1 MAEAPGGCGR
11 GRGRPRRNVA
21 EEEEQPQYQ
30 YSDPD
35 ANMWA
40 HMIHQQQQFQAQQAQ
55 RHEEMMMMFQQQMG
69 NAYTQN
75 TGSAAFREFCRM
87 NPPEFVGEFLRGAA
101 CNWWEGVRAYIT
113 ASQMEMT
120 WANFRRLFIDHYI
133 PESYRMS
140 MERELIELKQRGKS
154 VAEYTTKFNEL
165 VRYVADSDDAPTEA
179 WKKKYRFGLRA
190 DIAHDVSLQQVASL
204 GELIQKSYHAESGLE
219 AMRKERFE
227 VNQKRRDSGKY
238 KEQLKPR
245 GSPSKGKQN
254 FSQRSQQLHGS
265 GGSSGTTRSKGR
277 VYSLDGEQ
285 ARATN
290 SFISVEYVMRLGLP
304 STSLIPPMTVAV
316 ATGGKVV
323 SKRVCQNCPVSV
335 AGKIYHV
342 DLICLPLKDMDI
354 VLGMDWLSANT
365 VYIGCAEK
373 NLYVPIDL
381 NAESRALTALLQN
394 THQLIQYLGAE
405 NKGFSIMFTISS
417 ESSLSPSDIPIVR
430 EYLDV
435 FPEEINS
442 LPPEREI
449 EFSIDLVP
457 GSQPIFV
464 APYRMSP
471 LELRELKSQ
480 LEELLQKHFIRPS
493 VSPWGAPVLLVKKK
507 DGTMRLC
514 IDYRQLNKVTIKNKY
529 QLPRIDDLLD
539 QLRGATI
546 FSKIDLRSGYHQI
559 RIRTSDVSK
568 TAFRTRYG
576 HYEFLVMPFGLTN
589 APAVFMDYMNRI
601 FQPYLDKFVV
611 IFIDDILIHSKD
623 PQEHAEHLRIVLNI
637 LREKQLYAEFSKC
650 EFWLSEVKFLGHV
663 ISQGGVSVDPSKVEV
678 VLNWERPRSVSEVRS
693 FLGLAGYYRRFI
705 LGFSGIALPLTRLT
719 RKGAAFVWDE
729 LCENSFNLLKQKLTS
744 ALVLVIPD
752 PDKKYVVY
760 CDASNKGLGCVLMQD
775 GAVVAYASRQLKPHE
790 ENYPT
795 HDLELTAIIFA
806 LKIWRHHLY
815 GVQFA
820 LYSDHKSLRYLFDQK
835 ELNMR
840 QRRWMEYLKDFDFEL
855 NYHPG
860 KANVVVDALSR
871 KALYASEILMHQCGL
886 CEKFRDMNLSVTYRM
901 GGVKLNRIE
910 LTCDLRSTIG
920 NAQEKDMDL
929 QRRIGKPE
937 FTVADDGVI
946 QFGSRIC
953 VPNNA
958 ELKRLILD
966 EAHKSG
972 FSIHPGS
979 TKMYHDLKKNYW
991 WPNMKTEIAEF
1002 VSRCIVCQQVKIE
1015 HQKPAGPLQPLEIT
1029 EWKWE
1034 HITMDFVSG
1043 LPRNQKG
1050 EDSIWVIVDRLTKSA
1065 HFIAVKST
1073 YKASR
1078 YAEFF
1083 LEEIVKLHGVPLSIV
1098 SDRDPTFT
1106 SHFWRAFQKAMGT
1119 RLRMS
1124 TSNHPQTDGQTER
1137 TIQTL
1142 EDMLRACVLEDGD
1155 VTCGLGDEQGSKNQ
1169 TTTQLVN
1176 SAAKPSLGT
1185 VGFGGNQ
1192 KGKIKGT
1199 DQEVKCLLTLSE
1211 EKWVWHK
1218 RLGYANW
1225 RLISKLSKLD
1235 LVRGLPKLH
1244 YHSDALCGS
1253 CQIGK
1258 SVKTFFKPKHVVS
1271 TSNPL
1276 ELLHIDLF
1284 GPPDQVSELVENFAD
1299 IQLSDDEDSEP
1310 EETSGPTQQT
1320 SEETNSA
1327 PETLDSEDHPAS
1339 ELIRSSPSR
1348 IEQPKQSFKY
1358 KSSHPKELILGNK
1371 DSPRKTRSSFRN
1383 EDSLIGLI
1391 SLVEPSS
1398 TDEALADDAWIVAMQ
1413 EELNQF
1419 ERNEVWSLVPK
1430 PSKKNIIGTKWVYR
1444 NKLNEQGEV
1453 VRNKARLVAQGYN
1466 QQEGIDYTETFA
1478 HVARLEAIRLLLSYA
1493 TYHNIILYQMD
1504 VKIKEISLWSETST
1518 QSLEKFEM
1526 SMMGELKF
1534 FLGIQINQDKDGT
1547 YIHQTKYT
1555 KELLKKFNMDDCK
1568 PMTTPMHPTSSLNK
1582 EDS

>member
-1 MAEAPGGCGR
+1 
-11 GRGRPRRNVA
+11 
-21 EEEEQPQYQ
+21 
-30 YSDPD
+30 
-35 ANMWA
+35 MWA
-40 HMIHQQQQFQAQQAQ
+40 HMMHQQQQFQAQQAQ
-55 RHEEMMMMFQQQMG
+55 RYEEMMMMFQQKMN
-69 NAYTQN
+69 NAPTQN

-87 NPPEFVGEFLRGAA
+87 NPPEFVGEYVPSVAREWIQRMSGILDSMGCTELEKVTFATRFLRGAA
-101 CNWWEGVRAYIT
+101 CNWWEGVRAYMT

-120 WANFRRLFIDHYI
+120 WANFIRLFIDHYI

-140 MERELIELKQRGKS
+140 MERELIELKQGSKF
-154 VAEYTTKFNEL
+154 VAEYTSKFNEL

-179 WKKKYRFGLRA
+179 WKIKKYRFGLRA
-190 DIAHDVSLQQVASL
+190 DIAHDVSMQQVASL

-245 GSPSKGKQN
+245 
-254 FSQRSQQLHGS
+254 
-265 GGSSGTTRSKGR
+265 
-277 VYSLDGEQ
+277 
-285 ARATN
+285 
-290 SFISVEYVMRLGLP
+290 
-304 STSLIPPMTVAV
+304 
-316 ATGGKVV
+316 VV

-335 AGKIYHV
+335 VGKIYHV

-405 NKGFSIMFTISS
+405 NKCFSIMFTISS

-457 GSQPIFV
+457 GSQLISI

-529 QLPRIDDLLD
+529 LLPRIDDL
-539 QLRGATI
+539 
-546 FSKIDLRSGYHQI
+546 
-559 RIRTSDVSK
+559 
-568 TAFRTRYG
+568 TRYG

-589 APAVFMDYMNRI
+589 APAIFMDCMNRI

-611 IFIDDILIHSKD
+611 IFIDDILIYYKD

-637 LREKQLYAEFSKC
+637 LREKQLYAKFSKC

-663 ISQGGVSVDPSKVEV
+663 ISQE
-678 VLNWERPRSVSEVRS
+678 
-693 FLGLAGYYRRFI
+693 
-705 LGFSGIALPLTRLT
+705 
-719 RKGAAFVWDE
+719 
-729 LCENSFNLLKQKLTS
+729 
-744 ALVLVIPD
+744 
-752 PDKKYVVY
+752 
-760 CDASNKGLGCVLMQD
+760 

-795 HDLELTAIIFA
+795 HDLELAAIIFA

-835 ELNMR
+835 DLNMR

-860 KANVVVDALSR
+860 KANVVADALSR

-886 CEKFRDMNLSVTYRM
+886 YEKFRDMNLSVTYRK

-920 NAQEKDMDL
+920 SAQEKDLDL

-946 QFGSRIC
+946 QFGNRIC
-953 VPNNA
+953 VPNDA
-958 ELKRLILD
+958 DLKRLILE

-1015 HQKPAGPLQPLEIT
+1015 HQKPAGPLQPLEIP

-1034 HITMDFVSG
+1034 HITMDFVTG
-1043 LPRNQKG
+1043 LPHNQKG

-1073 YKASR
+1073 YKVSR
-1078 YAEFF
+1078 YAEIF

-1119 RLRMS
+1119 RLRIS
-1124 TSNHPQTDGQTER
+1124 TSNHPQTDGQSER

-1142 EDMLRACVLEDGD
+1142 EDMLRACVLEDGGNWSKHLHLIEFAYNNSYHASIGDHVFLRVTPKLGLRGVFKTKKLAPRYIGPYQILKRVGPVACQLALPPSMSRMHD
-1155 VTCGLGDEQGSKNQ
+1155 VFHVSQLRKFIPDPFVPVELENIELQPDLTYQPDPIRIVDRDVKVLRNKKIPMVKVEWSQSPDGEFTWELESEMMKNYPYLFSGKETQ
-1169 TTTQLVN
+1169 ATTQEGS
-1176 SAAKPSLGT
+1176 SAANLKQSRNFVLLAKRAAGKGAT
-1185 VGFGGNQ
+1185 GLAGFGRWRSLAGLN
-1192 KGKIKGT
+1192 
-1199 DQEVKCLLTLSE
+1199 LLTWFSSSRQQSLSDHDRNFGF
-1211 EKWVWHK
+1211 V
-1218 RLGYANW
+1218 L
-1225 RLISKLSKLD
+1225 
-1235 LVRGLPKLH
+1235 
-1244 YHSDALCGS
+1244 
-1253 CQIGK
+1253 
-1258 SVKTFFKPKHVVS
+1258 FFK
-1271 TSNPL
+1271 
-1276 ELLHIDLF
+1276 
-1284 GPPDQVSELVENFAD
+1284 A
-1299 IQLSDDEDSEP
+1299 
-1310 EETSGPTQQT
+1310 
-1320 SEETNSA
+1320 
-1327 PETLDSEDHPAS
+1327 
-1339 ELIRSSPSR
+1339 
-1348 IEQPKQSFKY
+1348 
-1358 KSSHPKELILGNK
+1358 
-1371 DSPRKTRSSFRN
+1371 
-1383 EDSLIGLI
+1383 
-1391 SLVEPSS
+1391 
-1398 TDEALADDAWIVAMQ
+1398 
-1413 EELNQF
+1413 
-1419 ERNEVWSLVPK
+1419 
-1430 PSKKNIIGTKWVYR
+1430 
-1444 NKLNEQGEV
+1444 
-1453 VRNKARLVAQGYN
+1453 
-1466 QQEGIDYTETFA
+1466 
-1478 HVARLEAIRLLLSYA
+1478 
-1493 TYHNIILYQMD
+1493 
-1504 VKIKEISLWSETST
+1504 
-1518 QSLEKFEM
+1518 
-1526 SMMGELKF
+1526 
-1534 FLGIQINQDKDGT
+1534 
-1547 YIHQTKYT
+1547 
-1555 KELLKKFNMDDCK
+1555 
-1568 PMTTPMHPTSSLNK
+1568 
-1582 EDS
+1582 

>member
-1 MAEAPGGCGR
+1 MAEAPGGRGR
-11 GRGRPRRNVA
+11 ARGRPRRNVA

-40 HMIHQQQQFQAQQAQ
+40 HMMHQLQQFQAQQAQ
-55 RHEEMMMMFQQQMG
+55 CYEEMMMMFQQQMN
-69 NAYTQN
+69 NAPAQN

-87 NPPEFVGEFLRGAA
+87 NPPEFAGEYVPSVAREWIQRMSGILDSMGCTELEKVTFATRFLRGAA
-101 CNWWEGVRAYIT
+101 CNWWEGVRAYMT

-140 MERELIELKQRGKS
+140 MERELIELKQGSKS
-154 VAEYTTKFNEL
+154 VADYTSKFNEL
-165 VRYVADSDDAPTEA
+165 VRYVADGDDAPTEA
-179 WKKKYRFGLRA
+179 WKIKKYRFGLRA
-190 DIAHDVSLQQVASL
+190 DIAHNVSMQQMASL
-204 GELIQKSYHAESGLE
+204 GELIHKSYHAESSLE
-219 AMRKERFE
+219 VVRKERFE

-245 GSPSKGKQN
+245 GSPGKGKQN
-254 FSQRSQQLHGS
+254 FSQRPQQACSECGSVHNGECMKGKGVCFHCKQPGHYKNECPKLHGFR
-265 GGSSGTTRSKGR
+265 GSSGTTRSKGR
-277 VYSLDGEQ
+277 VYYLD
-285 ARATN
+285 ATN
-290 SFISVEYVMRLGLP
+290 SFIYVECVMRLDLS
-304 STSLIPPMTVAV
+304 STSLRPPMTVAV

-373 NLYVPIDL
+373 NLYVPIDP

-394 THQLIQYLGAE
+394 THQLIQYLGLE
-405 NKGFSIMFTISS
+405 NKCFSILFTMSS

-457 GSQPIFV
+457 GSQPISV

-529 QLPRIDDLLD
+529 PLPRIDDLLD

-611 IFIDDILIHSKD
+611 IFIDDILIYSKD

-637 LREKQLYAEFSKC
+637 LREKQLYAKFSKC

-663 ISQGGVSVDPSKVEV
+663 ISQGGVSVDPSKVEA
-678 VLNWERPRSVSEVRS
+678 VLNWERPRTVSEVRS

-705 LGFSGIALPLTRLT
+705 LGFSEIALPLTR
-719 RKGAAFVWDE
+719 AP
-729 LCENSFNLLKQKLTS
+729 
-744 ALVLVIPD
+744 VLVIPD

-760 CDASNKGLGCVLMQD
+760 CDASTKGLGCVLMQD
-775 GAVVAYASRQLKPHE
+775 DAVVAYASRQLKPHE

-795 HDLELTAIIFA
+795 HDLELAAIIFA

-860 KANVVVDALSR
+860 KANVVAAALSR
-871 KALYASEILMHQCGL
+871 KA
-886 CEKFRDMNLSVTYRM
+886 F
-901 GGVKLNRIE
+901 
-910 LTCDLRSTIG
+910 
-920 NAQEKDMDL
+920 AQEKDMDL

-953 VPNNA
+953 VPNDA
-958 ELKRLILD
+958 DLKRSILE

-979 TKMYHDLKKNYW
+979 TKMYHDLKNNYW

-1015 HQKPAGPLQPLEIT
+1015 HQKPAGPLQPLEIP

-1034 HITMDFVSG
+1034 HITMDFVTG

-1078 YAEFF
+1078 YAEIF

-1106 SHFWRAFQKAMGT
+1106 SHFWRAFQKTMGT

-1124 TSNHPQTDGQTER
+1124 TSNHPQTDGQSER

-1142 EDMLRACVLEDGD
+1142 EDMLRACILEDGGNWSKHLHLIEFAYNNSYHASIGMAPYEALYGRKCRTPLCWTEVGDKGVLGPDIIQETTLKIKSVKEHMRVAQSRQKSYVDHRRRPIEFDEGDHVFLRVTPKLGLRGVFKTKKLAPRYIGPYQILKRVGPVAYQLALPPSMSRMHD
-1155 VTCGLGDEQGSKNQ
+1155 VFHVSQLRKFIPDPFVPVELESIELQPDMTYQPDPIRIVDRDVKVLRNKKIPTVKVEWSQSPDDEFTWELESEMMQNYPYLFSVEVGTLAQGGIKASHSSYNQVISKEIKLQIKNRAGISYCSLSEQ
-1169 TTTQLVN
+1169 LAKEQLV
-1176 SAAKPSLGT
+1176 SRFWLLALASWPEPS
-1185 VGFGGNQ
+1185 
-1192 KGKIKGT
+1192 
-1199 DQEVKCLLTLSE
+1199 
-1211 EKWVWHK
+1211 
-1218 RLGYANW
+1218 
-1225 RLISKLSKLD
+1225 D
-1235 LVRGLPKLH
+1235 LVR
-1244 YHSDALCGS
+1244 
-1253 CQIGK
+1253 
-1258 SVKTFFKPKHVVS
+1258 
-1271 TSNPL
+1271 
-1276 ELLHIDLF
+1276 
-1284 GPPDQVSELVENFAD
+1284 
-1299 IQLSDDEDSEP
+1299 
-1310 EETSGPTQQT
+1310 
-1320 SEETNSA
+1320 
-1327 PETLDSEDHPAS
+1327 
-1339 ELIRSSPSR
+1339 
-1348 IEQPKQSFKY
+1348 
-1358 KSSHPKELILGNK
+1358 
-1371 DSPRKTRSSFRN
+1371 
-1383 EDSLIGLI
+1383 
-1391 SLVEPSS
+1391 
-1398 TDEALADDAWIVAMQ
+1398 
-1413 EELNQF
+1413 
-1419 ERNEVWSLVPK
+1419 
-1430 PSKKNIIGTKWVYR
+1430 
-1444 NKLNEQGEV
+1444 
-1453 VRNKARLVAQGYN
+1453 
-1466 QQEGIDYTETFA
+1466 
-1478 HVARLEAIRLLLSYA
+1478 
-1493 TYHNIILYQMD
+1493 
-1504 VKIKEISLWSETST
+1504 
-1518 QSLEKFEM
+1518 
-1526 SMMGELKF
+1526 
-1534 FLGIQINQDKDGT
+1534 
-1547 YIHQTKYT
+1547 
-1555 KELLKKFNMDDCK
+1555 
-1568 PMTTPMHPTSSLNK
+1568 
-1582 EDS
+1582 

>member
-1 MAEAPGGCGR
+1 
-11 GRGRPRRNVA
+11 
-21 EEEEQPQYQ
+21 
-30 YSDPD
+30 
-35 ANMWA
+35 
-40 HMIHQQQQFQAQQAQ
+40 
-55 RHEEMMMMFQQQMG
+55 MMMMFQQQMG
-69 NAYTQN
+69 NAHTQN

-87 NPPEFVGEFLRGAA
+87 NPPEFVAGKGYLRGAA
-101 CNWWEGVRAYIT
+101 CNWWEGIRAYMT

-120 WANFRRLFIDHYI
+120 WANFRRLFIDNYI

-140 MERELIELKQRGKS
+140 MERELIELKQGSKS
-154 VAEYTTKFNEL
+154 VAEYTAKFNEL
-165 VRYVADSDDAPTEA
+165 VWYVADSDDALTEA
-179 WKKKYRFGLRA
+179 WNIKKYRFGLRA
-190 DIAHDVSLQQVASL
+190 DIAHDVSMQQVASL
-204 GELIQKSYHAESGLE
+204 GDLIQKSYLAESGLE

-254 FSQRSQQLHGS
+254 FSQRSQQVCSECGSIHNGECMKGKGVCFHCKQPGHFKSECPKLHGS

-285 ARATN
+285 ARGNNALIIDVCQLGQSEVVVLFDCGATN
-290 SFISVEYVMRLGLP
+290 SFISVECVMRLGLS
-304 STSLIPPMTVAV
+304 STSLLPSMTVAV

-405 NKGFSIMFTISS
+405 NKCFSIVFTMSS

-457 GSQPIFV
+457 GSQPISV

-480 LEELLQKHFIRPS
+480 LEKLLQKHFIRPS

-529 QLPRIDDLLD
+529 PLPRIDDLLD

-611 IFIDDILIHSKD
+611 IFIDDILIYSKD

-637 LREKQLYAEFSKC
+637 LREKQLYAKFSKC

-663 ISQGGVSVDPSKVEV
+663 ISQGGVSVDPSKVEA
-678 VLNWERPRSVSEVRS
+678 VLNWERPRTVSEVRS

-705 LGFSGIALPLTRLT
+705 LGFSEIALPLTRLT
-719 RKGAAFVWDE
+719 RKGAAFVWNE

-744 ALVLVIPD
+744 APVLVIPETLIR
-752 PDKKYVVY
+752 
-760 CDASNKGLGCVLMQD
+760 N

-795 HDLELTAIIFA
+795 HDLELPAIIFA

-860 KANVVVDALSR
+860 KANVVADALSR

-886 CEKFRDMNLSVTYRM
+886 YEKFRDMNLNVTYRKD
-901 GGVKLNRIE
+901 GVKLNRIE

-920 NAQEKDMDL
+920 SAQEKDMDL

-953 VPNNA
+953 VPNDA
-958 ELKRLILD
+958 DLKRSILE

-1015 HQKPAGPLQPLEIT
+1015 HQKPAGPLQPLEIP

-1034 HITMDFVSG
+1034 HITMDFVTG

-1050 EDSIWVIVDRLTKSA
+1050 EDSIWVVVDRLIKSA

-1078 YAEFF
+1078 YAEIF
-1083 LEEIVKLHGVPLSIV
+1083 LEEIVKLHGVPVSIV

-1106 SHFWRAFQKAMGT
+1106 SHFWRAFQKTMGT

-1124 TSNHPQTDGQTER
+1124 TSNHPQTDGQSER

-1142 EDMLRACVLEDGD
+1142 EDMLRACILEDGGNWSKHLNLIEFAYNNSYHASIGMAPYEALYGRKCRTPLCWTEVGD
-1155 VTCGLGDEQGSKNQ
+1155 KGVLGPDIIQE
-1169 TTTQLVN
+1169 TTL
-1176 SAAKPSLGT
+1176 
-1185 VGFGGNQ
+1185 
-1192 KGKIKGT
+1192 KI
-1199 DQEVKCLLTLSE
+1199 
-1211 EKWVWHK
+1211 
-1218 RLGYANW
+1218 
-1225 RLISKLSKLD
+1225 
-1235 LVRGLPKLH
+1235 
-1244 YHSDALCGS
+1244 
-1253 CQIGK
+1253 K
-1258 SVKTFFKPKHVVS
+1258 SVKEHMRVTQSRQKSYVDHRRRPIEFDEGDHVFLRVTPKLGLRGVFKRKKLAPRYIGPYQILKRVGPVAYQLALPPSMSRMHDVFHVSQLRKFIPDLFV
-1271 TSNPL
+1271 PVEL
-1276 ELLHIDLF
+1276 ENIDLQ
-1284 GPPDQVSELVENFAD
+1284 PDLTYQPDPIRIVDRDVK
-1299 IQLSDDEDSEP
+1299 
-1310 EETSGPTQQT
+1310 
-1320 SEETNSA
+1320 
-1327 PETLDSEDHPAS
+1327 TL
-1339 ELIRSSPSR
+1339 R
-1348 IEQPKQSFKY
+1348 
-1358 KSSHPKELILGNK
+1358 
-1371 DSPRKTRSSFRN
+1371 
-1383 EDSLIGLI
+1383 
-1391 SLVEPSS
+1391 
-1398 TDEALADDAWIVAMQ
+1398 
-1413 EELNQF
+1413 
-1419 ERNEVWSLVPK
+1419 
-1430 PSKKNIIGTKWVYR
+1430 SKKIPTVKVEWS
-1444 NKLNEQGEV
+1444 QSPDGEFTWELESEMMK
-1453 VRNKARLVAQGYN
+1453 NYPYLFSGAQGDRGK
-1466 QQEGIDYTETFA
+1466 QAAE
-1478 HVARLEAIRLLLSYA
+1478 
-1493 TYHNIILYQMD
+1493 
-1504 VKIKEISLWSETST
+1504 
-1518 QSLEKFEM
+1518 
-1526 SMMGELKF
+1526 
-1534 FLGIQINQDKDGT
+1534 
-1547 YIHQTKYT
+1547 
-1555 KELLKKFNMDDCK
+1555 
-1568 PMTTPMHPTSSLNK
+1568 
-1582 EDS
+1582 

>member
-1 MAEAPGGCGR
+1 MAEAPGGRGR

-35 ANMWA
+35 PNMWA
-40 HMIHQQQQFQAQQAQ
+40 HMMHQQQQFQAQQAQ
-55 RHEEMMMMFQQQMG
+55 RYEEMMMIFQQQMN
-69 NAYTQN
+69 NAPTQN
-75 TGSAAFREFCRM
+75 TRSAAFREFFRM
-87 NPPEFVGEFLRGAA
+87 NPPEFAGEYVPSVAREWIQRMSGILYSMGCTELEKVTFATRFLRAAA
-101 CNWWEGVRAYIT
+101 CNWWEGVRAYMT

-140 MERELIELKQRGKS
+140 MERELIELKQGGKS

-179 WKKKYRFGLRA
+179 WKIKKYRFGLRA
-190 DIAHDVSLQQVASL
+190 AIAHDVSMQQVASL
-204 GELIQKSYHAESGLE
+204 GELMQKSYHAESGLE

-245 GSPSKGKQN
+245 GSPRKQN
-254 FSQRSQQLHGS
+254 FSQRPQQACSECGSVHNGECMKGKGVCFHCKQPGHYKNECPKLHGS

-290 SFISVEYVMRLGLP
+290 SFISVECVMRLGLF
-304 STSLIPPMTVAV
+304 STSLLPPMTVAV

-342 DLICLPLKDMDI
+342 DMICLPLKDMDI

-373 NLYVPIDL
+373 NLYVPIDP
-381 NAESRALTALLQN
+381 NAESRALTALLQNTHQLIQYLESRALTALLQN

-405 NKGFSIMFTISS
+405 NKCFSIMFTMSS

-457 GSQPIFV
+457 GSQPISV

-480 LEELLQKHFIRPS
+480 IEELLQKHFIRPS

-529 QLPRIDDLLD
+529 PLPRIDDLLN

-611 IFIDDILIHSKD
+611 IFIDDILIYSKD

-637 LREKQLYAEFSKC
+637 LREKQLYAKFSKC
-650 EFWLSEVKFLGHV
+650 EFWLSEVPFLGHV
-663 ISQGGVSVDPSKVEV
+663 ISQGGVSVDPSKVEA
-678 VLNWERPRSVSEVRS
+678 VLNWERPRTVSEIRS

-705 LGFSGIALPLTRLT
+705 LGFSEIALPLTRLT
-719 RKGAAFVWDE
+719 RKGVAFVWDE

-744 ALVLVIPD
+744 APVLVIPD

-760 CDASNKGLGCVLMQD
+760 CDASHKGLGCVLMQD
-775 GAVVAYASRQLKPHE
+775 GAV
-790 ENYPT
+790 
-795 HDLELTAIIFA
+795 
-806 LKIWRHHLY
+806 
-815 GVQFA
+815 FA
-820 LYSDHKSLRYLFDQK
+820 LYSDHKSLRYLFDQE

-860 KANVVVDALSR
+860 KANVVADALSR
-871 KALYASEILMHQCGL
+871 KALYASEILMYQCGL
-886 CEKFRDMNLSVTYRM
+886 YEKFRDMNLSVTYRK

-910 LTCDLRSTIG
+910 LTCDLRSTISS
-920 NAQEKDMDL
+920 AQEKDMDL
-929 QRRIGKPE
+929 QRRKGKPE

-946 QFGSRIC
+946 QFGNRVC
-953 VPNNA
+953 VPNDA
-958 ELKRLILD
+958 DLKRLILE

-991 WPNMKTEIAEF
+991 WPNMKVEIAEF

-1015 HQKPAGPLQPLEIT
+1015 HQKPAGPLQPLEIP

-1034 HITMDFVSG
+1034 YITMDFMTG
-1043 LPRNQKG
+1043 LP
-1050 EDSIWVIVDRLTKSA
+1050 L
-1065 HFIAVKST
+1065 KST

-1078 YAEFF
+1078 YAEIF

-1098 SDRDPTFT
+1098 LDRDPTFT

-1124 TSNHPQTDGQTER
+1124 TSNHPQTDGKSEQ

-1142 EDMLRACVLEDGD
+1142 EDMLRACVLEDG
-1155 VTCGLGDEQGSKNQ
+1155 G
-1169 TTTQLVN
+1169 
-1176 SAAKPSLGT
+1176 
-1185 VGFGGNQ
+1185 
-1192 KGKIKGT
+1192 
-1199 DQEVKCLLTLSE
+1199 
-1211 EKWVWHK
+1211 
-1218 RLGYANW
+1218 NW
-1225 RLISKLSKLD
+1225 RKHLH
-1235 LVRGLPKLH
+1235 LVEFAYNNS
-1244 YHSDALCGS
+1244 YHASIGMTPYEALYGRKCRTHLCWTEVGDKGVLGPDII
-1253 CQIGK
+1253 QETTLKIK
-1258 SVKTFFKPKHVVS
+1258 SVKEHMRVAQSRQKSYADHRRRPIEFDEGDHVFLRVTPKLGLRGVFKTKKLAPRYIGPYQILKRVGPVSYQLALPPSMSRMHDVFHVSQLRKFITDPFV
-1271 TSNPL
+1271 PVEL
-1276 ELLHIDLF
+1276 ESIDLQ
-1284 GPPDQVSELVENFAD
+1284 PDLTYQPD
-1299 IQLSDDEDSEP
+1299 P
-1310 EETSGPTQQT
+1310 
-1320 SEETNSA
+1320 
-1327 PETLDSEDHPAS
+1327 
-1339 ELIRSSPSR
+1339 IRIVDR
-1348 IEQPKQSFKY
+1348 DVK
-1358 KSSHPKELILGNK
+1358 
-1371 DSPRKTRSSFRN
+1371 
-1383 EDSLIGLI
+1383 
-1391 SLVEPSS
+1391 
-1398 TDEALADDAWIVAMQ
+1398 AL
-1413 EELNQF
+1413 
-1419 ERNEVWSLVPK
+1419 
-1430 PSKKNIIGTKWVYR
+1430 R
-1444 NKLNEQGEV
+1444 NKKIPTVKVEWSQSPDGEF
-1453 VRNKARLVAQGYN
+1453 
-1466 QQEGIDYTETFA
+1466 T
-1478 HVARLEAIRLLLSYA
+1478 
-1493 TYHNIILYQMD
+1493 
-1504 VKIKEISLWSETST
+1504 
-1518 QSLEKFEM
+1518 
-1526 SMMGELKF
+1526 
-1534 FLGIQINQDKDGT
+1534 
-1547 YIHQTKYT
+1547 
-1555 KELLKKFNMDDCK
+1555 
-1568 PMTTPMHPTSSLNK
+1568 
-1582 EDS
+1582 

>member
-1 MAEAPGGCGR
+1 
-11 GRGRPRRNVA
+11 
-21 EEEEQPQYQ
+21 
-30 YSDPD
+30 
-35 ANMWA
+35 
-40 HMIHQQQQFQAQQAQ
+40 
-55 RHEEMMMMFQQQMG
+55 MFHH
-69 NAYTQN
+69 
-75 TGSAAFREFCRM
+75 
-87 NPPEFVGEFLRGAA
+87 GE
-101 CNWWEGVRAYIT
+101 CV
-113 ASQMEMT
+113 
-120 WANFRRLFIDHYI
+120 
-133 PESYRMS
+133 
-140 MERELIELKQRGKS
+140 
-154 VAEYTTKFNEL
+154 
-165 VRYVADSDDAPTEA
+165 
-179 WKKKYRFGLRA
+179 
-190 DIAHDVSLQQVASL
+190 
-204 GELIQKSYHAESGLE
+204 
-219 AMRKERFE
+219 
-227 VNQKRRDSGKY
+227 
-238 KEQLKPR
+238 
-245 GSPSKGKQN
+245 KGKGVCFHCKQPGHYKN
-254 FSQRSQQLHGS
+254 ECPNLHGS
-265 GGSSGTTRSKGR
+265 GGSSGTIKSKGR

-285 ARATN
+285 ARGNNALIVDICHLGQSEVVVLFDCGATN
-290 SFISVEYVMRLGLP
+290 SFISVECVMRLGLS

-342 DLICLPLKDMDI
+342 NLICLPLKDMDI

-373 NLYVPIDL
+373 NLYVHIDL

-405 NKGFSIMFTISS
+405 NKCFSIMFTISS

-435 FPEEINS
+435 FPKEINS

-457 GSQPIFV
+457 GSQPISI

-529 QLPRIDDLLD
+529 LLPRIDDLLD

-559 RIRTSDVSK
+559 RIRTFDVSK
-568 TAFRTRYG
+568 TAFKTRYG

-589 APAVFMDYMNRI
+589 APAIFMDYMNII

-611 IFIDDILIHSKD
+611 IFIDDILIYSKD

-637 LREKQLYAEFSKC
+637 LREKQLYAKFSKC

-663 ISQGGVSVDPSKVEV
+663 ISQGGVSVDPSKVEA
-678 VLNWERPRSVSEVRS
+678 VLNWERPRTVSEVRS

-705 LGFSGIALPLTRLT
+705 FGFSEISLPLTRLT
-719 RKGAAFVWDE
+719 RKGATFVWDE

-744 ALVLVIPD
+744 APVLVIPD

-775 GAVVAYASRQLKPHE
+775 GTVVAYASRQLKPHE

-795 HDLELTAIIFA
+795 HDLELAAIIFA

-860 KANVVVDALSR
+860 KANVVADALSR
-871 KALYASEILMHQCGL
+871 KA
-886 CEKFRDMNLSVTYRM
+886 FVTYRK

-910 LTCDLRSTIG
+910 LTCDLRSTISS
-920 NAQEKDMDL
+920 AQEKDVDL

-946 QFGSRIC
+946 QFGNRIC
-953 VPNNA
+953 VPKDA
-958 ELKRLILD
+958 DLKRLILE

-1015 HQKPAGPLQPLEIT
+1015 HQKPAGPLQPLEIP

-1034 HITMDFVSG
+1034 HITMDFATG
-1043 LPRNQKG
+1043 LPCNQKG
-1050 EDSIWVIVDRLTKSA
+1050 EDSIWVIMDRLTKSA

-1078 YAEFF
+1078 YAEIF

-1119 RLRMS
+1119 RIRMS
-1124 TSNHPQTDGQTER
+1124 TSNHPQTDGQSER

-1142 EDMLRACVLEDGD
+1142 EDMLRACVLEDGGNWSKHLHLVEFAYNNSYHASIGMAPYEAWYGRKCRTHLCWTEVGD
-1155 VTCGLGDEQGSKNQ
+1155 KGVLGLDIIQE
-1169 TTTQLVN
+1169 TTL
-1176 SAAKPSLGT
+1176 
-1185 VGFGGNQ
+1185 
-1192 KGKIKGT
+1192 KIKSVRERMRVA
-1199 DQEVKCLLTLSE
+1199 QSSQKS
-1211 EKWVWHK
+1211 
-1218 RLGYANW
+1218 YANH
-1225 RLISKLSKLD
+1225 RRIPIEFDEGDHVFLR
-1235 LVRGLPKLH
+1235 VTPKLG
-1244 YHSDALCGS
+1244 LRG
-1253 CQIGK
+1253 
-1258 SVKTFFKPKHVVS
+1258 VFKTKK
-1271 TSNPL
+1271 L
-1276 ELLHIDLF
+1276 
-1284 GPPDQVSELVENFAD
+1284 
-1299 IQLSDDEDSEP
+1299 
-1310 EETSGPTQQT
+1310 
-1320 SEETNSA
+1320 A
-1327 PETLDSEDHPAS
+1327 P
-1339 ELIRSSPSR
+1339 
-1348 IEQPKQSFKY
+1348 
-1358 KSSHPKELILGNK
+1358 
-1371 DSPRKTRSSFRN
+1371 
-1383 EDSLIGLI
+1383 
-1391 SLVEPSS
+1391 
-1398 TDEALADDAWIVAMQ
+1398 
-1413 EELNQF
+1413 
-1419 ERNEVWSLVPK
+1419 
-1430 PSKKNIIGTKWVYR
+1430 
-1444 NKLNEQGEV
+1444 
-1453 VRNKARLVAQGYN
+1453 
-1466 QQEGIDYTETFA
+1466 
-1478 HVARLEAIRLLLSYA
+1478 
-1493 TYHNIILYQMD
+1493 
-1504 VKIKEISLWSETST
+1504 
-1518 QSLEKFEM
+1518 
-1526 SMMGELKF
+1526 
-1534 FLGIQINQDKDGT
+1534 
-1547 YIHQTKYT
+1547 
-1555 KELLKKFNMDDCK
+1555 
-1568 PMTTPMHPTSSLNK
+1568 
-1582 EDS
+1582 

>member
-1 MAEAPGGCGR
+1 MAEAPGGR
-11 GRGRPRRNVA
+11 ERARGRPRRNVA

-30 YSDPD
+30 YPDPD

-40 HMIHQQQQFQAQQAQ
+40 HMMHQQQQFQAQQAQ

-69 NAYTQN
+69 NAHAQN

-87 NPPEFVGEFLRGAA
+87 NPPEFVGEYVPSVAREWIQRMSGILNSMECTELEKVTFATRFLRGAA
-101 CNWWEGVRAYIT
+101 CNWWEGVRAYMT

-120 WANFRRLFIDHYI
+120 WVNFRRLFIDHYI

-140 MERELIELKQRGKS
+140 MERELIELKQGGRS

-165 VRYVADSDDAPTEA
+165 VQYVADGDDAPTEA
-179 WKKKYRFGLRA
+179 WKIKKYRFGLRA
-190 DIAHDVSLQQVASL
+190 DIAHDVSMQQLASL
-204 GELIQKSYHAESGLE
+204 GELIQKSYHAESSLE
-219 AMRKERFE
+219 AVRKERFE

-245 GSPSKGKQN
+245 GSPSKGKQK
-254 FSQRSQQLHGS
+254 FSQRPQQACSKCGSVHNGECMKGKYVCFHCKQPGHYKNECPKLHGS
-265 GGSSGTTRSKGR
+265 GGSSGTTGSKGR

-285 ARATN
+285 ARGNNALIIDVCHLGQSEVVVLFDCGATN
-290 SFISVEYVMRLGLP
+290 SFISVECVMRLGLS
-304 STSLIPPMTVAV
+304 STSLLPPMTVAV

-405 NKGFSIMFTISS
+405 NKCFSIMFTMSS

-430 EYLDV
+430 EYMDV

-457 GSQPIFV
+457 GSQPISV

-529 QLPRIDDLLD
+529 PLPRIDDLLD

-589 APAVFMDYMNRI
+589 APAVFMDYMNII

-611 IFIDDILIHSKD
+611 IFIDDILIYSKD

-637 LREKQLYAEFSKC
+637 LREKQLYAKFSKC

-663 ISQGGVSVDPSKVEV
+663 ISQGGVSVDPSKVEA
-678 VLNWERPRSVSEVRS
+678 VLNWERPRTVSEVRS
-693 FLGLAGYYRRFI
+693 FIGLAGYYRRFI
-705 LGFSGIALPLTRLT
+705 LGFSEIALPLTRLT

-744 ALVLVIPD
+744 APVLVIPD

-760 CDASNKGLGCVLMQD
+760 CDASNKGLRCVLMQE

-795 HDLELTAIIFA
+795 HDLELAAIIFA

-820 LYSDHKSLRYLFDQK
+820 LYNDHKSLRYLFDQK
-835 ELNMR
+835 ELNTR

-860 KANVVVDALSR
+860 KANVVADALSR
-871 KALYASEILMHQCGL
+871 KALYASEILMYQCGL
-886 CEKFRDMNLSVTYRM
+886 YEKFRDMNLNVTYWKD
-901 GGVKLNRIE
+901 GVKLNRIE

-920 NAQEKDMDL
+920 SAQVKDIDL

-946 QFGSRIC
+946 QFGNRIC
-953 VPNNA
+953 VPNDA
-958 ELKRLILD
+958 ELKRLILE

-979 TKMYHDLKKNYW
+979 TKMYHDLKENYW

-1015 HQKPAGPLQPLEIT
+1015 HQKPASPLQPLEIP

-1034 HITMDFVSG
+1034 HITMDFVTG

-1078 YAEFF
+1078 YHASIGMTPYEA
-1083 LEEIVKLHGVPLSIV
+1083 LYGRKCRTPLCWTEVGDKGV
-1098 SDRDPTFT
+1098 
-1106 SHFWRAFQKAMGT
+1106 
-1119 RLRMS
+1119 LR
-1124 TSNHPQTDGQTER
+1124 PDI
-1137 TIQTL
+1137 IQETTL
-1142 EDMLRACVLEDGD
+1142 
-1155 VTCGLGDEQGSKNQ
+1155 
-1169 TTTQLVN
+1169 
-1176 SAAKPSLGT
+1176 
-1185 VGFGGNQ
+1185 
-1192 KGKIKGT
+1192 KI
-1199 DQEVKCLLTLSE
+1199 
-1211 EKWVWHK
+1211 
-1218 RLGYANW
+1218 
-1225 RLISKLSKLD
+1225 
-1235 LVRGLPKLH
+1235 
-1244 YHSDALCGS
+1244 
-1253 CQIGK
+1253 K
-1258 SVKTFFKPKHVVS
+1258 SVKEHMRAAQSRQKRYADHRRRPIEFDEGDHVFLRVTPKLGLRGVFKTKKLAPRYIGPFQILKRVGPVAYQLALPPSMSRMHDVFHVSQLRKFIPDPFVPVELESIELQPDLTYQPDPIRIVDRDVKALRNKKIPVVKVEWSQSPDGEFTWELESEMMKNYPYLFSGKANSKVDLCSTRKWKFKPQLNWGTQLLNQVS
-1271 TSNPL
+1271 
-1276 ELLHIDLF
+1276 
-1284 GPPDQVSELVENFAD
+1284 DQVISQRSSSILRKLCFELVLQVFAPRHSSFAPRRRQKGH
-1299 IQLSDDEDSEP
+1299 I
-1310 EETSGPTQQT
+1310 GRIWVQT
-1320 SEETNSA
+1320 RARAQKCRKLCFELVLQVFA
-1327 PETLDSEDHPAS
+1327 P
-1339 ELIRSSPSR
+1339 R
-1348 IEQPKQSFKY
+1348 
-1358 KSSHPKELILGNK
+1358 
-1371 DSPRKTRSSFRN
+1371 RSSFAPRRRQKRHRGRIWVQTRARAQKV
-1383 EDSLIGLI
+1383 DSPGVVTNRWVVESTRLS
-1391 SLVEPSS
+1391 SLTPLPPVHVS
-1398 TDEALADDAWIVAMQ
+1398 
-1413 EELNQF
+1413 
-1419 ERNEVWSLVPK
+1419 
-1430 PSKKNIIGTKWVYR
+1430 G
-1444 NKLNEQGEV
+1444 
-1453 VRNKARLVAQGYN
+1453 AQGDRGK
-1466 QQEGIDYTETFA
+1466 QAAE
-1478 HVARLEAIRLLLSYA
+1478 
-1493 TYHNIILYQMD
+1493 
-1504 VKIKEISLWSETST
+1504 
-1518 QSLEKFEM
+1518 
-1526 SMMGELKF
+1526 
-1534 FLGIQINQDKDGT
+1534 
-1547 YIHQTKYT
+1547 
-1555 KELLKKFNMDDCK
+1555 
-1568 PMTTPMHPTSSLNK
+1568 
-1582 EDS
+1582 

>member
-1 MAEAPGGCGR
+1 MAEAPGGRGR
-11 GRGRPRRNVA
+11 GCGRPRRNVE

-40 HMIHQQQQFQAQQAQ
+40 HMMHQQQQFQAQQAQ
-55 RHEEMMMMFQQQMG
+55 RHEEMMMMFQQQMS
-69 NAYTQN
+69 NAQAQN

-87 NPPEFVGEFLRGAA
+87 NPPEFVGEYVPSVAREWIQRMRGILDSMACTELEKVTFATRFHRGAA
-101 CNWWEGVRAYIT
+101 CNWWEGVRAYMT

-140 MERELIELKQRGKS
+140 MERELIELKQGGKS
-154 VAEYTTKFNEL
+154 VAEYTAKFNEL

-179 WKKKYRFGLRA
+179 WKIKKYRFGLRA
-190 DIAHDVSLQQVASL
+190 DITHDVSMQQVASL

-227 VNQKRRDSGKY
+227 VNQKKRDSGKY

-254 FSQRSQQLHGS
+254 FSPRTQQVCSECGFVHNGECMKGKGVCFHCKQPGHYKNECPKLHGS
-265 GGSSGTTRSKGR
+265 GGSSGTTRSKGQ

-285 ARATN
+285 ARGNNALIVDICHLGQSEVVVLFDCGATN
-290 SFISVEYVMRLGLP
+290 SFISVECVMRLGLS
-304 STSLIPPMTVAV
+304 STSLLPPMTVAV

-335 AGKIYHV
+335 IGKIYHV

-405 NKGFSIMFTISS
+405 NKCFSIMFTMSS
-417 ESSLSPSDIPIVR
+417 EASLSPSDIPIVR

-457 GSQPIFV
+457 GSQPISV

-507 DGTMRLC
+507 DGTMWLC

-529 QLPRIDDLLD
+529 PLPCIDDLLD

-546 FSKIDLRSGYHQI
+546 YSKIDLRSGYHQI

-568 TAFRTRYG
+568 TAFRTRCG

-589 APAVFMDYMNRI
+589 APAVFMDYMTRI

-611 IFIDDILIHSKD
+611 IFIDDILIYSKD

-637 LREKQLYAEFSKC
+637 LREKQLYAKFSK
-650 EFWLSEVKFLGHV
+650 
-663 ISQGGVSVDPSKVEV
+663 
-678 VLNWERPRSVSEVRS
+678 
-693 FLGLAGYYRRFI
+693 Y
-705 LGFSGIALPLTRLT
+705 
-719 RKGAAFVWDE
+719 
-729 LCENSFNLLKQKLTS
+729 
-744 ALVLVIPD
+744 
-752 PDKKYVVY
+752 
-760 CDASNKGLGCVLMQD
+760 

-795 HDLELTAIIFA
+795 HDLELAAIIFA

-840 QRRWMEYLKDFDFEL
+840 QQRWMEYLKDFDFEL

-886 CEKFRDMNLSVTYRM
+886 YEKFRDMNLSVTYRK

-910 LTCDLRSTIG
+910 LTCDLRPTISS
-920 NAQEKDMDL
+920 AQEKDMGL
-929 QRRIGKPE
+929 QRRVGKPE

-946 QFGSRIC
+946 QFGNRIC
-953 VPNNA
+953 VPK
-958 ELKRLILD
+958 E
-966 EAHKSG
+966 
-972 FSIHPGS
+972 
-979 TKMYHDLKKNYW
+979 
-991 WPNMKTEIAEF
+991 
-1002 VSRCIVCQQVKIE
+1002 
-1015 HQKPAGPLQPLEIT
+1015 
-1029 EWKWE
+1029 
-1034 HITMDFVSG
+1034 
-1043 LPRNQKG
+1043 

-1065 HFIAVKST
+1065 HFIAVEST
-1073 YKASR
+1073 YKASQ
-1078 YAEFF
+1078 YAEIF
-1083 LEEIVKLHGVPLSIV
+1083 LEEIVRLHGVPLSIV

-1124 TSNHPQTDGQTER
+1124 TSNHPQTDGQSER

-1142 EDMLRACVLEDGD
+1142 EDMLRACVLEDGGVGD
-1155 VTCGLGDEQGSKNQ
+1155 KGVLGPDIIQETTLKIKSVREHMRVAQSRQKSYVNHRRRPIEFDEGDHVFLCVTPKLGLRNVFKTKKLAPRYIGPYQILKRVGPLAY
-1169 TTTQLVN
+1169 QL
-1176 SAAKPSLGT
+1176 ALPPSLSGMHDVFHVSQLRKFIPDPFVPVELESIDLQPDLTYQSDPIRIVDRDVKTLKSKKIPT
-1185 VGFGGNQ
+1185 VKVEWSQSPDGEFTWELESEMMKNYLYLFSKQSRNFVLLAKRAAGEGAAGLAGFG
-1192 KGKIKGT
+1192 
-1199 DQEVKCLLTLSE
+1199 
-1211 EKWVWHK
+1211 
-1218 RLGYANW
+1218 R
-1225 RLISKLSKLD
+1225 
-1235 LVRGLPKLH
+1235 
-1244 YHSDALCGS
+1244 
-1253 CQIGK
+1253 
-1258 SVKTFFKPKHVVS
+1258 
-1271 TSNPL
+1271 
-1276 ELLHIDLF
+1276 
-1284 GPPDQVSELVENFAD
+1284 
-1299 IQLSDDEDSEP
+1299 
-1310 EETSGPTQQT
+1310 
-1320 SEETNSA
+1320 
-1327 PETLDSEDHPAS
+1327 
-1339 ELIRSSPSR
+1339 
-1348 IEQPKQSFKY
+1348 
-1358 KSSHPKELILGNK
+1358 
-1371 DSPRKTRSSFRN
+1371 
-1383 EDSLIGLI
+1383 
-1391 SLVEPSS
+1391 
-1398 TDEALADDAWIVAMQ
+1398 
-1413 EELNQF
+1413 
-1419 ERNEVWSLVPK
+1419 
-1430 PSKKNIIGTKWVYR
+1430 
-1444 NKLNEQGEV
+1444 
-1453 VRNKARLVAQGYN
+1453 
-1466 QQEGIDYTETFA
+1466 
-1478 HVARLEAIRLLLSYA
+1478 
-1493 TYHNIILYQMD
+1493 
-1504 VKIKEISLWSETST
+1504 
-1518 QSLEKFEM
+1518 
-1526 SMMGELKF
+1526 
-1534 FLGIQINQDKDGT
+1534 
-1547 YIHQTKYT
+1547 
-1555 KELLKKFNMDDCK
+1555 
-1568 PMTTPMHPTSSLNK
+1568 
-1582 EDS
+1582 

>member
-1 MAEAPGGCGR
+1 MAEAPGGR

-21 EEEEQPQYQ
+21 EEEDQPQYQ
-30 YSDPD
+30 YPYPD

-40 HMIHQQQQFQAQQAQ
+40 HMMHQQQQFQAQQAQ
-55 RHEEMMMMFQQQMG
+55 RHEEMMMMFQQQMN
-69 NAYTQN
+69 NAQTQN
-75 TGSAAFREFCRM
+75 MGSAAFREFCRI
-87 NPPEFVGEFLRGAA
+87 NPPEFVGEYVPSVAREWIQRMSGILDSME
-101 CNWWEGVRAYIT
+101 CTELEK
-113 ASQMEMT
+113 MEMT
-120 WANFRRLFIDHYI
+120 WANFRRVFIDHYI
-133 PESYRMS
+133 LESYRLT
-140 MERELIELKQRGKS
+140 MERELTDLKQGSKS
-154 VAEYTTKFNEL
+154 VAEYTAKFNEL
-165 VRYVADSDDAPTEA
+165 VRYVADGDDAPTEA
-179 WKKKYRFGLRA
+179 WKIMKYRFGLRA
-190 DIAHDVSLQQVASL
+190 DIAHDVSMQQVASL
-204 GELIQKSYHAESGLE
+204 GELIQKSYHAESSLE
-219 AMRKERFE
+219 AVRKERFE
-227 VNQKRRDSGKY
+227 VNQKKRDSGKY

-245 GSPSKGKQN
+245 GSPNKGKQGS
-254 FSQRSQQLHGS
+254 SQRPQHVCSECGSIHNGECMKGKGVCFHCKQPGHYKNECPKLHGS
-265 GGSSGTTRSKGR
+265 GGASGTTRSKDR

-285 ARATN
+285 AIGNNALIIDVCHLGQSEVVVLFDCGATN
-290 SFISVEYVMRLGLP
+290 SFISVECMMRLGLS

-365 VYIGCAEK
+365 
-373 NLYVPIDL
+373 
-381 NAESRALTALLQN
+381 N

-405 NKGFSIMFTISS
+405 NKCFSIMFTISS

-457 GSQPIFV
+457 GSQPISV

-471 LELRELKSQ
+471 IELRELKSQ

-507 DGTMRLC
+507 DGTMLLC
-514 IDYRQLNKVTIKNKY
+514 IDYCQLNKVTIKNKY
-529 QLPRIDDLLD
+529 PLPRIDDLLD
-539 QLRGATI
+539 QLKGATI

-611 IFIDDILIHSKD
+611 IFIDDILIYSKD
-623 PQEHAEHLRIVLNI
+623 PQEHAEHLRIVLDI
-637 LREKQLYAEFSKC
+637 LIEKQLYAKFSKC

-663 ISQGGVSVDPSKVEV
+663 ISQGGVSVDPSKVEA
-678 VLNWERPRSVSEVRS
+678 VLNWESLER
-693 FLGLAGYYRRFI
+693 
-705 LGFSGIALPLTRLT
+705 
-719 RKGAAFVWDE
+719 
-729 LCENSFNLLKQKLTS
+729 

-760 CDASNKGLGCVLMQD
+760 CDASNKGLICVLMQE

-795 HDLELTAIIFA
+795 HDLELAAIIFA

-815 GVQFA
+815 G
-820 LYSDHKSLRYLFDQK
+820 S
-835 ELNMR
+835 
-840 QRRWMEYLKDFDFEL
+840 
-855 NYHPG
+855 
-860 KANVVVDALSR
+860 
-871 KALYASEILMHQCGL
+871 
-886 CEKFRDMNLSVTYRM
+886 
-901 GGVKLNRIE
+901 
-910 LTCDLRSTIG
+910 
-920 NAQEKDMDL
+920 AQEKDLEL

-946 QFGSRIC
+946 QFGSRVC
-953 VPNNA
+953 VPNDA
-958 ELKRLILD
+958 ELKRLILE

-972 FSIHPGS
+972 FSIHTGS

-1015 HQKPAGPLQPLEIT
+1015 HQKPAGPLQSLEIP

-1065 HFIAVKST
+1065 HFIVVKST

-1078 YAEFF
+1078 YAEIF

-1124 TSNHPQTDGQTER
+1124 TSNHPQTDGQSER

-1142 EDMLRACVLEDGD
+1142 EDMLRACVLEDGGNWSKHLHLVEFAYNNSYHASIGMAPYKALYGRKCRTPLCWTEVGD
-1155 VTCGLGDEQGSKNQ
+1155 KGVLGPDIIQE
-1169 TTTQLVN
+1169 TTL
-1176 SAAKPSLGT
+1176 
-1185 VGFGGNQ
+1185 
-1192 KGKIKGT
+1192 KIK
-1199 DQEVKCLLTLSE
+1199 
-1211 EKWVWHK
+1211 
-1218 RLGYANW
+1218 
-1225 RLISKLSKLD
+1225 
-1235 LVRGLPKLH
+1235 LVREHMRVAQSRQKSYADHGRRPMEFNEGDHVFLRVTPKLG
-1244 YHSDALCGS
+1244 LCGVFKTKKLAPRYIGPY
-1253 CQIGK
+1253 QILKRVGPAVAYQLALPP
-1258 SVKTFFKPKHVVS
+1258 SMSRMHDVFHVSQLRKFILDPESGMVS
-1271 TSNPL
+1271 ITGWRVHVGIGIRDDDQPSISFLRKWNW
-1276 ELLHIDLF
+1276 ELQLKKELRLAIQTCN
-1284 GPPDQVSELVENFAD
+1284 QVSSQRIKLQTEVFA
-1299 IQLSDDEDSEP
+1299 
-1310 EETSGPTQQT
+1310 PTRRQ
-1320 SEETNSA
+1320 
-1327 PETLDSEDHPAS
+1327 
-1339 ELIRSSPSR
+1339 
-1348 IEQPKQSFKY
+1348 
-1358 KSSHPKELILGNK
+1358 K
-1371 DSPRKTRSSFRN
+1371 D
-1383 EDSLIGLI
+1383 
-1391 SLVEPSS
+1391 
-1398 TDEALADDAWIVAMQ
+1398 
-1413 EELNQF
+1413 
-1419 ERNEVWSLVPK
+1419 
-1430 PSKKNIIGTKWVYR
+1430 
-1444 NKLNEQGEV
+1444 
-1453 VRNKARLVAQGYN
+1453 
-1466 QQEGIDYTETFA
+1466 TETESGC
-1478 HVARLEAIRLLLSYA
+1478 RYS
-1493 TYHNIILYQMD
+1493 
-1504 VKIKEISLWSETST
+1504 
-1518 QSLEKFEM
+1518 
-1526 SMMGELKF
+1526 G
-1534 FLGIQINQDKDGT
+1534 
-1547 YIHQTKYT
+1547 
-1555 KELLKKFNMDDCK
+1555 
-1568 PMTTPMHPTSSLNK
+1568 
-1582 EDS
+1582 

>member
-1 MAEAPGGCGR
+1 
-11 GRGRPRRNVA
+11 
-21 EEEEQPQYQ
+21 
-30 YSDPD
+30 
-35 ANMWA
+35 
-40 HMIHQQQQFQAQQAQ
+40 
-55 RHEEMMMMFQQQMG
+55 
-69 NAYTQN
+69 
-75 TGSAAFREFCRM
+75 M
-87 NPPEFVGEFLRGAA
+87 NPPEFVGEYVPSVAREWIQRMSGILDSMECTELERVTFATSFLRGAA
-101 CNWWEGVRAYIT
+101 CNWWEGVRAYMT

-120 WANFRRLFIDHYI
+120 WANFRRLFIDHYV

-140 MERELIELKQRGKS
+140 MERELIELKQGGKS
-154 VAEYTTKFNEL
+154 VAEYTAKFNEL
-165 VRYVADSDDAPTEA
+165 VRYVADTDDAPTEA
-179 WKKKYRFGLRA
+179 WKIKKYRFGLRA
-190 DIAHDVSLQQVASL
+190 DIAHDVSMLQVTSL

-227 VNQKRRDSGKY
+227 VNQKIRDSGKY

-254 FSQRSQQLHGS
+254 FSQRSQQACSECGSIHNGECMKGKGVCFHCKQPGHYKNECPKLHGS

-285 ARATN
+285 ARGNNALIIDVCQLGQSEVVVLFDCGATN
-290 SFISVEYVMRLGLP
+290 SFISVECVMRLDLS

-405 NKGFSIMFTISS
+405 NKCFSIMLTMSS
-417 ESSLSPSDIPIVR
+417 ESSLSPSDISIVR

-435 FPEEINS
+435 FPDEVNS

-457 GSQPIFV
+457 GSQPISV

-493 VSPWGAPVLLVKKK
+493 ISPWGAPVLLVKKK

-529 QLPRIDDLLD
+529 PLPRIDDLLD

-568 TAFRTRYG
+568 TDFRTRYG

-601 FQPYLDKFVV
+601 FQPYLD
-611 IFIDDILIHSKD
+611 
-623 PQEHAEHLRIVLNI
+623 N
-637 LREKQLYAEFSKC
+637 KC

-663 ISQGGVSVDPSKVEV
+663 ISQGGVSVDPSKVEA
-678 VLNWERPRSVSEVRS
+678 VLNWERPRTVSEVRS

-705 LGFSGIALPLTRLT
+705 LGFSEIALPLTRLT
-719 RKGAAFVWDE
+719 RKGAAFVWNE

-744 ALVLVIPD
+744 APVLVIPD

-760 CDASNKGLGCVLMQD
+760 CDASNKGLGCVLMQE
-775 GAVVAYASRQLKPHE
+775 GTVVAYASRQLKPHE

-795 HDLELTAIIFA
+795 HDLELAAIIFA

-860 KANVVVDALSR
+860 KANVVADALSR
-871 KALYASEILMHQCGL
+871 KALYASKILMHQCGL
-886 CEKFRDMNLSVTYRM
+886 YEKFRDMNLNVTYRKD
-901 GGVKLNRIE
+901 GVKLNRIE

-920 NAQEKDMDL
+920 SAQEKDMDL

-937 FTVADDGVI
+937 FTVANDGVI
-946 QFGSRIC
+946 QFGNRIC
-953 VPNNA
+953 VPNDA
-958 ELKRLILD
+958 ELKRLILE

-1015 HQKPAGPLQPLEIT
+1015 HQKPAGPLQPLEIP

-1034 HITMDFVSG
+1034 HITMDFVTG

-1078 YAEFF
+1078 YAEIF
-1083 LEEIVKLHGVPLSIV
+1083 LEEIVKLHGIPLSIV

-1124 TSNHPQTDGQTER
+1124 TSNHPQTDGQSER

-1142 EDMLRACVLEDGD
+1142 EDMLRACVLE
-1155 VTCGLGDEQGSKNQ
+1155 E
-1169 TTTQLVN
+1169 
-1176 SAAKPSLGT
+1176 
-1185 VGFGGNQ
+1185 GGNWS
-1192 KGKIKGT
+1192 KH
-1199 DQEVKCLLTLSE
+1199 L
-1211 EKWVWHK
+1211 H
-1218 RLGYANW
+1218 
-1225 RLISKLSKLD
+1225 LIEFAYNNS
-1235 LVRGLPKLH
+1235 
-1244 YHSDALCGS
+1244 YHSSIGMAPYEALYGRKCRTPLCWTEVGDKGVLGPDII
-1253 CQIGK
+1253 QETTLKIK
-1258 SVKTFFKPKHVVS
+1258 SVKEHMRVAQSRQKSYVDHRRRPIEFDEGDHVFLRVTPKLGLRGVFKTKKLAPRYIGPYQILKRVGPVAYQLALSPSMSRMHDVFHVSQLRKFIPDPFVPVELES
-1271 TSNPL
+1271 IDLQQDMTYQPDPIRIVDRYVKALRNKKIPVVKVEWSQSPDGEFTWELESEMMKNYPYLFSGMSYICMFL
-1276 ELLHIDLF
+1276 EL
-1284 GPPDQVSELVENFAD
+1284 
-1299 IQLSDDEDSEP
+1299 
-1310 EETSGPTQQT
+1310 
-1320 SEETNSA
+1320 
-1327 PETLDSEDHPAS
+1327 
-1339 ELIRSSPSR
+1339 
-1348 IEQPKQSFKY
+1348 
-1358 KSSHPKELILGNK
+1358 
-1371 DSPRKTRSSFRN
+1371 
-1383 EDSLIGLI
+1383 
-1391 SLVEPSS
+1391 
-1398 TDEALADDAWIVAMQ
+1398 
-1413 EELNQF
+1413 
-1419 ERNEVWSLVPK
+1419 
-1430 PSKKNIIGTKWVYR
+1430 
-1444 NKLNEQGEV
+1444 
-1453 VRNKARLVAQGYN
+1453 
-1466 QQEGIDYTETFA
+1466 
-1478 HVARLEAIRLLLSYA
+1478 
-1493 TYHNIILYQMD
+1493 
-1504 VKIKEISLWSETST
+1504 
-1518 QSLEKFEM
+1518 
-1526 SMMGELKF
+1526 
-1534 FLGIQINQDKDGT
+1534 
-1547 YIHQTKYT
+1547 
-1555 KELLKKFNMDDCK
+1555 
-1568 PMTTPMHPTSSLNK
+1568 
-1582 EDS
+1582 

>member
-1 MAEAPGGCGR
+1 M
-11 GRGRPRRNVA
+11 
-21 EEEEQPQYQ
+21 
-30 YSDPD
+30 
-35 ANMWA
+35 
-40 HMIHQQQQFQAQQAQ
+40 
-55 RHEEMMMMFQQQMG
+55 
-69 NAYTQN
+69 
-75 TGSAAFREFCRM
+75 
-87 NPPEFVGEFLRGAA
+87 
-101 CNWWEGVRAYIT
+101 T

-133 PESYRMS
+133 PESYRMT
-140 MERELIELKQRGKS
+140 MERELIELKQGGKY
-154 VAEYTTKFNEL
+154 VAEYTAKFNEL
-165 VRYVADSDDAPTEA
+165 VRYVADGDDAPTEA
-179 WKKKYRFGLRA
+179 WKIKKYRFGLRA
-190 DIAHDVSLQQVASL
+190 DIAHDVSMQPVASL
-204 GELIQKSYHAESGLE
+204 GELIQKSYHAESSLE

-227 VNQKRRDSGKY
+227 VNQKRRDSEKY

-254 FSQRSQQLHGS
+254 FSQRPQQACSECGSVHNGECMKGKGVCFHCKQPGHYKNECPKLHGS

-285 ARATN
+285 ARGNNALIVDIYHLGQSEVVVLFDCRATN
-290 SFISVEYVMRLGLP
+290 SFISVECLMRLGLS

-342 DLICLPLKDMDI
+342 DLICLPLKDMNI

-365 VYIGCAEK
+365 VYIGYAEK

-394 THQLIQYLGAE
+394 THQLIQYLGVE
-405 NKGFSIMFTISS
+405 NKCFSIMFTVSS

-442 LPPEREI
+442 LPPEIEI

-457 GSQPIFV
+457 RSQPISV

-529 QLPRIDDLLD
+529 PLPRIDDL
-539 QLRGATI
+539 
-546 FSKIDLRSGYHQI
+546 
-559 RIRTSDVSK
+559 
-568 TAFRTRYG
+568 TRYG

-611 IFIDDILIHSKD
+611 IFIDDILIYSKD

-637 LREKQLYAEFSKC
+637 LREKQLYAKFSKC

-663 ISQGGVSVDPSKVEV
+663 ISQGGVSVDPSKVEA
-678 VLNWERPRSVSEVRS
+678 VLNWERPRTVSEVRS

-705 LGFSGIALPLTRLT
+705 LGFSEIALPLTRLT
-719 RKGAAFVWDE
+719 RKGVAFVWDE

-744 ALVLVIPD
+744 APVLVIPD

-760 CDASNKGLGCVLMQD
+760 CDASNKGLGCVLVQE

-795 HDLELTAIIFA
+795 HDLELAAIIFA

-860 KANVVVDALSR
+860 KANVVADALSR

-886 CEKFRDMNLSVTYRM
+886 YEKFRDMNLSVTYRK

-920 NAQEKDMDL
+920 SAQEKDMDL

-953 VPNNA
+953 VPNDA
-958 ELKRLILD
+958 ELKRLILE

-1015 HQKPAGPLQPLEIT
+1015 HQKPAGPLQPLEIP

-1034 HITMDFVSG
+1034 HITMDFLTG

-1050 EDSIWVIVDRLTKSA
+1050 EDSIWIIVDRLTKSA

-1073 YKASR
+1073 YK
-1078 YAEFF
+1078 
-1083 LEEIVKLHGVPLSIV
+1083 L
-1098 SDRDPTFT
+1098 RDGK
-1106 SHFWRAFQKAMGT
+1106 SK
-1119 RLRMS
+1119 
-1124 TSNHPQTDGQTER
+1124 R

-1142 EDMLRACVLEDGD
+1142 EDMLRACVLEDGGNWSKHLHLVEFAYNNSYHASIGMAPYEALYGRKCRTPLCWTEVGDKGVLGPDIIQETTLKIKSVREHMRIAQSRQKSYADHRRRPIEFDEGDHVFLRVTPKLGLRGVFKTKKLAPRYIGPYQILKRVGPVAYQLALPPSMSRMHD
-1155 VTCGLGDEQGSKNQ
+1155 VFHVSQLRKFIPDPFVPVELEIIDLQPDLTYQPDPIRIVDRDVKALRNKKIPIVKVEWSQSPDGEFMWELESEMMKNYPY
-1169 TTTQLVN
+1169 LFSEHSRNPVLLAKR
-1176 SAAKPSLGT
+1176 AAGERAT
-1185 VGFGGNQ
+1185 GFVGFGRWSSLAGQN
-1192 KGKIKGT
+1192 
-1199 DQEVKCLLTLSE
+1199 LLTWFASGRQPLLSE
-1211 EKWVWHK
+1211 HDRILALVL
-1218 RLGYANW
+1218 RVIVA
-1225 RLISKLSKLD
+1225 SKL
-1235 LVRGLPKLH
+1235 
-1244 YHSDALCGS
+1244 
-1253 CQIGK
+1253 
-1258 SVKTFFKPKHVVS
+1258 
-1271 TSNPL
+1271 
-1276 ELLHIDLF
+1276 
-1284 GPPDQVSELVENFAD
+1284 
-1299 IQLSDDEDSEP
+1299 
-1310 EETSGPTQQT
+1310 
-1320 SEETNSA
+1320 
-1327 PETLDSEDHPAS
+1327 
-1339 ELIRSSPSR
+1339 RSSSMLVVVL
-1348 IEQPKQSFKY
+1348 SV
-1358 KSSHPKELILGNK
+1358 
-1371 DSPRKTRSSFRN
+1371 FRM
-1383 EDSLIGLI
+1383 L
-1391 SLVEPSS
+1391 
-1398 TDEALADDAWIVAMQ
+1398 
-1413 EELNQF
+1413 
-1419 ERNEVWSLVPK
+1419 
-1430 PSKKNIIGTKWVYR
+1430 
-1444 NKLNEQGEV
+1444 
-1453 VRNKARLVAQGYN
+1453 
-1466 QQEGIDYTETFA
+1466 
-1478 HVARLEAIRLLLSYA
+1478 
-1493 TYHNIILYQMD
+1493 
-1504 VKIKEISLWSETST
+1504 
-1518 QSLEKFEM
+1518 
-1526 SMMGELKF
+1526 
-1534 FLGIQINQDKDGT
+1534 
-1547 YIHQTKYT
+1547 
-1555 KELLKKFNMDDCK
+1555 
-1568 PMTTPMHPTSSLNK
+1568 
-1582 EDS
+1582 

>member
-1 MAEAPGGCGR
+1 MAEAPGGRGR
-11 GRGRPRRNVA
+11 SRGRPRRNVA

-30 YSDPD
+30 YPDPY

-40 HMIHQQQQFQAQQAQ
+40 HMMHQQQQFQAQQAQ
-55 RHEEMMMMFQQQMG
+55 RYEEMMMMFQQQMN
-69 NAYTQN
+69 NAPTQN

-87 NPPEFVGEFLRGAA
+87 NPPEFVGEYVPSVAREWIQMMGGILDSMACTELEKVTFATRFLRGVA
-101 CNWWEGVRAYIT
+101 CNWWEGVRAYMT

-140 MERELIELKQRGKS
+140 MERELIELKQGGKS
-154 VAEYTTKFNEL
+154 VAEYTAKFNEL

-179 WKKKYRFGLRA
+179 WKIKKYRF
-190 DIAHDVSLQQVASL
+190 
-204 GELIQKSYHAESGLE
+204 GLE

-254 FSQRSQQLHGS
+254 FSQRSQQVYSECGSVHNGECMKGKGVCFHCKQPGHYKNECPKLHGS

-285 ARATN
+285 ARGNNALIVDICHLGQSEVVILFDCGATN
-290 SFISVEYVMRLGLP
+290 SFISVECVMRLGLS
-304 STSLIPPMTVAV
+304 STSLLPPMTVAV

-405 NKGFSIMFTISS
+405 NKCFSIMFTISP

-435 FPEEINS
+435 FQEEINS

-457 GSQPIFV
+457 GSQPISI

-493 VSPWGAPVLLVKKK
+493 VSPRGAPVLLVKKK

-529 QLPRIDDLLD
+529 MLPRIDDLLD

-611 IFIDDILIHSKD
+611 IFIDDILIYSKD
-623 PQEHAEHLRIVLNI
+623 PQEHAEHLRIVVNI
-637 LREKQLYAEFSKC
+637 LREKQLYAKFSKC

-663 ISQGGVSVDPSKVEV
+663 ISQGGVSVDPSKVEA
-678 VLNWERPRSVSEVRS
+678 VLNWERPRTVSE
-693 FLGLAGYYRRFI
+693 
-705 LGFSGIALPLTRLT
+705 
-719 RKGAAFVWDE
+719 
-729 LCENSFNLLKQKLTS
+729 LTS
-744 ALVLVIPD
+744 APVLVIPD

-760 CDASNKGLGCVLMQD
+760 CDASHKGLECVLMQD
-775 GAVVAYASRQLKPHE
+775 GAVVAYASRQLKPLE

-795 HDLELTAIIFA
+795 HDLELAAIIFA
-806 LKIWRHHLY
+806 LNIWRHHLY

-840 QRRWMEYLKDFDFEL
+840 QRRWMEYLKDFEFEL

-860 KANVVVDALSR
+860 KANVVADALSR

-886 CEKFRDMNLSVTYRM
+886 YEKFRDMNLSVTYRK

-920 NAQEKDMDL
+920 SAQEKDMDL

-937 FTVADDGVI
+937 FTVADDGVL
-946 QFGSRIC
+946 QFGSRIS
-953 VPNNA
+953 VLNDVD
-958 ELKRLILD
+958 LKRLILE

-1015 HQKPAGPLQPLEIT
+1015 HQKPA
-1029 EWKWE
+1029 
-1034 HITMDFVSG
+1034 
-1043 LPRNQKG
+1043 
-1050 EDSIWVIVDRLTKSA
+1050 
-1065 HFIAVKST
+1065 VKST
-1073 YKASR
+1073 YKAPR
-1078 YAEFF
+1078 YAEIF

-1106 SHFWRAFQKAMGT
+1106 SHFWRVFQKAMGT

-1124 TSNHPQTDGQTER
+1124 TSNHPQTDGQSER

-1142 EDMLRACVLEDGD
+1142 EDMLRACVLEDGALPPSMFRMHD
-1155 VTCGLGDEQGSKNQ
+1155 VFHVSQLRKLIPDPFVPVELESIDLQPDLTYQPDPIRIVDRDVKALRNKKILTVKVEWSQSPDGEFTWELESEMMKNYPYLFSEQSRNFV
-1169 TTTQLVN
+1169 LL
-1176 SAAKPSLGT
+1176 AKRATG
-1185 VGFGGNQ
+1185 
-1192 KGKIKGT
+1192 
-1199 DQEVKCLLTLSE
+1199 E
-1211 EKWVWHK
+1211 
-1218 RLGYANW
+1218 RANW
-1225 RLISKLSKLD
+1225 VCRFWSLAFAGWPEPSD
-1235 LVRGLPKLH
+1235 LVR
-1244 YHSDALCGS
+1244 
-1253 CQIGK
+1253 
-1258 SVKTFFKPKHVVS
+1258 
-1271 TSNPL
+1271 
-1276 ELLHIDLF
+1276 
-1284 GPPDQVSELVENFAD
+1284 
-1299 IQLSDDEDSEP
+1299 
-1310 EETSGPTQQT
+1310 
-1320 SEETNSA
+1320 
-1327 PETLDSEDHPAS
+1327 
-1339 ELIRSSPSR
+1339 
-1348 IEQPKQSFKY
+1348 
-1358 KSSHPKELILGNK
+1358 
-1371 DSPRKTRSSFRN
+1371 
-1383 EDSLIGLI
+1383 
-1391 SLVEPSS
+1391 
-1398 TDEALADDAWIVAMQ
+1398 
-1413 EELNQF
+1413 
-1419 ERNEVWSLVPK
+1419 
-1430 PSKKNIIGTKWVYR
+1430 
-1444 NKLNEQGEV
+1444 
-1453 VRNKARLVAQGYN
+1453 
-1466 QQEGIDYTETFA
+1466 
-1478 HVARLEAIRLLLSYA
+1478 
-1493 TYHNIILYQMD
+1493 
-1504 VKIKEISLWSETST
+1504 
-1518 QSLEKFEM
+1518 
-1526 SMMGELKF
+1526 
-1534 FLGIQINQDKDGT
+1534 
-1547 YIHQTKYT
+1547 
-1555 KELLKKFNMDDCK
+1555 
-1568 PMTTPMHPTSSLNK
+1568 
-1582 EDS
+1582 

>member
-1 MAEAPGGCGR
+1 MTEAPGGR

-40 HMIHQQQQFQAQQAQ
+40 NMMHQQQQFQAQQAQ

-69 NAYTQN
+69 NAQTQN
-75 TGSAAFREFCRM
+75 TGSAAFREFCQM
-87 NPPEFVGEFLRGAA
+87 NLPEFAGEYVPSVAREWIQRMSGILDSMACTELEKVTFATRFLRGAA
-101 CNWWEGVRAYIT
+101 CNWWEGVRAYMT

-120 WANFRRLFIDHYI
+120 WANFIRLFIDHYI

-140 MERELIELKQRGKS
+140 MELELIELKQGGKS
-154 VAEYTTKFNEL
+154 VAEYTAKFNEL
-165 VRYVADSDDAPTEA
+165 VRYVVDSDDAPTEA
-179 WKKKYRFGLRA
+179 WKIKKYRFGLQSM
-190 DIAHDVSLQQVASL
+190 I
-204 GELIQKSYHAESGLE
+204 
-219 AMRKERFE
+219 KERFE

-254 FSQRSQQLHGS
+254 FSQRSQQNECPKLHGS
-265 GGSSGTTRSKGR
+265 GGSNGTTRSKGR

-285 ARATN
+285 ARGNNALIIDVCHLGQSEVVVLFDCGATN
-290 SFISVEYVMRLGLP
+290 SFISVECVMRLGLS
-304 STSLIPPMTVAV
+304 STSLLPPMTVAV
-316 ATGGKVV
+316 ATGGKIV

-342 DLICLPLKDMDI
+342 DLICLSLKDMDI
-354 VLGMDWLSANT
+354 VLGTDWLSANT

-405 NKGFSIMFTISS
+405 NKCFSIMFTISS

-442 LPPEREI
+442 LPLEREI

-457 GSQPIFV
+457 GSQPIYV

-529 QLPRIDDLLD
+529 LLPRIDDLLD

-589 APAVFMDYMNRI
+589 SPAVFMDYMNRI
-601 FQPYLDKFVV
+601 FQPYLDKFVA
-611 IFIDDILIHSKD
+611 IFIDDILIYSKD

-637 LREKQLYAEFSKC
+637 LREKQIYAKFS
-650 EFWLSEVKFLGHV
+650 
-663 ISQGGVSVDPSKVEV
+663 GVSVDPSKVEA
-678 VLNWERPRSVSEVRS
+678 VLNWERPRTVSEIRS

-705 LGFSGIALPLTRLT
+705 LGFSEIALPLTRLT

-744 ALVLVIPD
+744 APVLVIPD

-760 CDASNKGLGCVLMQD
+760 CDASNKAHGCVLMQE

-795 HDLELTAIIFA
+795 HDLELAAIIFA
-806 LKIWRHHLY
+806 LKISRHHLY

-820 LYSDHKSLRYLFDQK
+820 LYNDHKSLRYLFDQK

-840 QRRWMEYLKDFDFEL
+840 QQRWMEYLKDFDFEL
-855 NYHPG
+855 NYHQG
-860 KANVVVDALSR
+860 KAIVVADALSR
-871 KALYASEILMHQCGL
+871 KA
-886 CEKFRDMNLSVTYRM
+886 F
-901 GGVKLNRIE
+901 
-910 LTCDLRSTIG
+910 
-920 NAQEKDMDL
+920 AQEKDMDL
-929 QRRIGKPE
+929 RRRIGKPE

-953 VPNNA
+953 VPNDA
-958 ELKRLILD
+958 DLKRSILE

-991 WPNMKTEIAEF
+991 WSNMKTEIAEF

-1015 HQKPAGPLQPLEIT
+1015 HQKLAGPLQPLEIP

-1034 HITMDFVSG
+1034 HITMDFVTG

-1050 EDSIWVIVDRLTKSA
+1050 EDSIWVIVDWLTKSA

-1078 YAEFF
+1078 YAEIF

-1124 TSNHPQTDGQTER
+1124 TSNHPQTDGQSER

-1142 EDMLRACVLEDGD
+1142 EDMLRACVLEDGGNWSKHLHLIEFAYNNSYHASIGMTPYEALYGRKCRTPLCWTEVGD
-1155 VTCGLGDEQGSKNQ
+1155 KGVLGPDIIQE
-1169 TTTQLVN
+1169 TTL
-1176 SAAKPSLGT
+1176 
-1185 VGFGGNQ
+1185 
-1192 KGKIKGT
+1192 KI
-1199 DQEVKCLLTLSE
+1199 
-1211 EKWVWHK
+1211 
-1218 RLGYANW
+1218 
-1225 RLISKLSKLD
+1225 
-1235 LVRGLPKLH
+1235 
-1244 YHSDALCGS
+1244 
-1253 CQIGK
+1253 K
-1258 SVKTFFKPKHVVS
+1258 SVKEHMRVTQSRQKSYVDHRRRPIEFDEGDHVFLRVTPTLGLRGVFKTKKLAPRYIGPYQILKRVGPVAYQLALPPSMSRMHDVFHVSQLRKFIPDPFV
-1271 TSNPL
+1271 PVEL
-1276 ELLHIDLF
+1276 ENIDMQ
-1284 GPPDQVSELVENFAD
+1284 PDLTYQPD
-1299 IQLSDDEDSEP
+1299 P
-1310 EETSGPTQQT
+1310 
-1320 SEETNSA
+1320 
-1327 PETLDSEDHPAS
+1327 
-1339 ELIRSSPSR
+1339 IRIVDR
-1348 IEQPKQSFKY
+1348 DVK
-1358 KSSHPKELILGNK
+1358 
-1371 DSPRKTRSSFRN
+1371 
-1383 EDSLIGLI
+1383 
-1391 SLVEPSS
+1391 
-1398 TDEALADDAWIVAMQ
+1398 AL
-1413 EELNQF
+1413 
-1419 ERNEVWSLVPK
+1419 
-1430 PSKKNIIGTKWVYR
+1430 R
-1444 NKLNEQGEV
+1444 NKRIPVVKVEWSHSSDGEFTWELESEMMKNYPYLFTGTQGDRGKQAAE
-1453 VRNKARLVAQGYN
+1453 
-1466 QQEGIDYTETFA
+1466 
-1478 HVARLEAIRLLLSYA
+1478 
-1493 TYHNIILYQMD
+1493 
-1504 VKIKEISLWSETST
+1504 
-1518 QSLEKFEM
+1518 
-1526 SMMGELKF
+1526 
-1534 FLGIQINQDKDGT
+1534 
-1547 YIHQTKYT
+1547 
-1555 KELLKKFNMDDCK
+1555 
-1568 PMTTPMHPTSSLNK
+1568 
-1582 EDS
+1582 

>member
-1 MAEAPGGCGR
+1 
-11 GRGRPRRNVA
+11 
-21 EEEEQPQYQ
+21 
-30 YSDPD
+30 
-35 ANMWA
+35 MWA
-40 HMIHQQQQFQAQQAQ
+40 HMMHQQQQFQAQQAQ

-69 NAYTQN
+69 NAQTQN

-87 NPPEFVGEFLRGAA
+87 NPPEFVGEYVPSVAREWIQRMSGILDSMECTELEKVTFATRFLRGAA
-101 CNWWEGVRAYIT
+101 CNWWESVRAYMT

-140 MERELIELKQRGKS
+140 MERELIELKQGSKS
-154 VAEYTTKFNEL
+154 VAEYTSKFNEL
-165 VRYVADSDDAPTEA
+165 VWYVADGDDAPTEA
-179 WKKKYRFGLRA
+179 WKIKKYRFGLRA
-190 DIAHDVSLQQVASL
+190 DIAHDASMQQVASL
-204 GELIQKSYHAESGLE
+204 GELIQKSYHAESSLE
-219 AMRKERFE
+219 AVRKERFE

-245 GSPSKGKQN
+245 GSPGKGKQN
-254 FSQRSQQLHGS
+254 FSQRPQQACSECGSVHNGECMKGKGVCHYKNECPKLHGS

-285 ARATN
+285 ARGNNALIIDVCHLGQSEVVVLFDCGATN
-290 SFISVEYVMRLGLP
+290 SFISIECVMRLGLF
-304 STSLIPPMTVAV
+304 STSLLPPMTVAV

-323 SKRVCQNCPVSV
+323 SKRVCQNCPISV

-342 DLICLPLKDMDI
+342 DLIYLPLKDMDI

-381 NAESRALTALLQN
+381 NAE
-394 THQLIQYLGAE
+394 
-405 NKGFSIMFTISS
+405 K
-417 ESSLSPSDIPIVR
+417 SSLSPSDIPIVR

-449 EFSIDLVP
+449 EFSIDLVL
-457 GSQPIFV
+457 GSQPISV

-529 QLPRIDDLLD
+529 LLPRINDLLD
-539 QLRGATI
+539 QLGGATI

-611 IFIDDILIHSKD
+611 IFIDGILIYSKD

-637 LREKQLYAEFSKC
+637 LREKQLYAKFSKC

-663 ISQGGVSVDPSKVEV
+663 ISQGGVSVDPSKVEA
-678 VLNWERPRSVSEVRS
+678 VLNWERPRTVSEIRS

-705 LGFSGIALPLTRLT
+705 LGFSEITLPLTRLT

-744 ALVLVIPD
+744 APVLVIPD
-752 PDKKYVVY
+752 PDKK
-760 CDASNKGLGCVLMQD
+760 
-775 GAVVAYASRQLKPHE
+775 
-790 ENYPT
+790 
-795 HDLELTAIIFA
+795 
-806 LKIWRHHLY
+806 HHLY

-855 NYHPG
+855 NSHPG
-860 KANVVVDALSR
+860 KANVVADALSR

-886 CEKFRDMNLSVTYRM
+886 YEKFRDMNLNVTYRKD
-901 GGVKLNRIE
+901 GVKLNRIE

-920 NAQEKDMDL
+920 SAQKKDMDL

-953 VPNNA
+953 VPNDA
-958 ELKRLILD
+958 DLKRSILE

-979 TKMYHDLKKNYW
+979 TKMYHDQKKNYW

-1015 HQKPAGPLQPLEIT
+1015 HQKPAGPLQPLEIP

-1034 HITMDFVSG
+1034 HITMDFVTS

-1078 YAEFF
+1078 YAEIF

-1124 TSNHPQTDGQTER
+1124 TSNHPQTDGQYER

-1142 EDMLRACVLEDGD
+1142 EDMLRACVLEDGGNWSKHLHLIEFAYNNSYHASIGMAPYEALYGRKCRTPLCWTEVGD
-1155 VTCGLGDEQGSKNQ
+1155 KGVLGLDIIQE
-1169 TTTQLVN
+1169 TTL
-1176 SAAKPSLGT
+1176 
-1185 VGFGGNQ
+1185 
-1192 KGKIKGT
+1192 KIKRRPIEFDEGDHVFLRVT
-1199 DQEVKCLLTLSE
+1199 
-1211 EKWVWHK
+1211 
-1218 RLGYANW
+1218 
-1225 RLISKLSKLD
+1225 
-1235 LVRGLPKLH
+1235 PKLGLRGMFKTKKLAPRMH
-1244 YHSDALCGS
+1244 DVFHVSRLRKFIPDPFV
-1253 CQIGK
+1253 
-1258 SVKTFFKPKHVVS
+1258 SVE
-1271 TSNPL
+1271 L
-1276 ELLHIDLF
+1276 ESIDLK
-1284 GPPDQVSELVENFAD
+1284 PDLTYQPD
-1299 IQLSDDEDSEP
+1299 P
-1310 EETSGPTQQT
+1310 
-1320 SEETNSA
+1320 
-1327 PETLDSEDHPAS
+1327 
-1339 ELIRSSPSR
+1339 IRIVDR
-1348 IEQPKQSFKY
+1348 DVK
-1358 KSSHPKELILGNK
+1358 
-1371 DSPRKTRSSFRN
+1371 
-1383 EDSLIGLI
+1383 
-1391 SLVEPSS
+1391 
-1398 TDEALADDAWIVAMQ
+1398 AL
-1413 EELNQF
+1413 
-1419 ERNEVWSLVPK
+1419 
-1430 PSKKNIIGTKWVYR
+1430 R
-1444 NKLNEQGEV
+1444 NKKILVVKVEWSRAPDGEFTW
-1453 VRNKARLVAQGYN
+1453 
-1466 QQEGIDYTETFA
+1466 E
-1478 HVARLEAIRLLLSYA
+1478 LE
-1493 TYHNIILYQMD
+1493 
-1504 VKIKEISLWSETST
+1504 
-1518 QSLEKFEM
+1518 FEM
-1526 SMMGELKF
+1526 MKNYPYLFSGSGL
-1534 FLGIQINQDKDGT
+1534 QD
-1547 YIHQTKYT
+1547 
-1555 KELLKKFNMDDCK
+1555 F
-1568 PMTTPMHPTSSLNK
+1568 SSRRN
-1582 EDS
+1582 

>member
-1 MAEAPGGCGR
+1 
-11 GRGRPRRNVA
+11 
-21 EEEEQPQYQ
+21 
-30 YSDPD
+30 
-35 ANMWA
+35 
-40 HMIHQQQQFQAQQAQ
+40 
-55 RHEEMMMMFQQQMG
+55 
-69 NAYTQN
+69 
-75 TGSAAFREFCRM
+75 
-87 NPPEFVGEFLRGAA
+87 
-101 CNWWEGVRAYIT
+101 
-113 ASQMEMT
+113 
-120 WANFRRLFIDHYI
+120 
-133 PESYRMS
+133 
-140 MERELIELKQRGKS
+140 
-154 VAEYTTKFNEL
+154 
-165 VRYVADSDDAPTEA
+165 
-179 WKKKYRFGLRA
+179 
-190 DIAHDVSLQQVASL
+190 
-204 GELIQKSYHAESGLE
+204 
-219 AMRKERFE
+219 
-227 VNQKRRDSGKY
+227 
-238 KEQLKPR
+238 
-245 GSPSKGKQN
+245 
-254 FSQRSQQLHGS
+254 
-265 GGSSGTTRSKGR
+265 

-285 ARATN
+285 ARGNNALITDVCQLGQSEVVVLFDCGATN
-290 SFISVEYVMRLGLP
+290 SFISVECVMRLGLP

-394 THQLIQYLGAE
+394 THQLIQYFGAE
-405 NKGFSIMFTISS
+405 NKCFSIMFTLSS
-417 ESSLSPSDIPIVR
+417 ESSLSPSDISIVR

-457 GSQPIFV
+457 GSQPISV

-529 QLPRIDDLLD
+529 LLPRIDDLLD

-611 IFIDDILIHSKD
+611 IFIDDILIYSRD

-637 LREKQLYAEFSKC
+637 LREKQLYAKFSKC

-663 ISQGGVSVDPSKVEV
+663 ISQGGVSVDPSKVEA
-678 VLNWERPRSVSEVRS
+678 VLNWERPRTVSEIRS

-705 LGFSGIALPLTRLT
+705 LGFSEIALPLTRLT
-719 RKGAAFVWDE
+719 RKGAAFVWNE

-744 ALVLVIPD
+744 APVLVIPD

-760 CDASNKGLGCVLMQD
+760 CDASNKGLGCVLMQE

-795 HDLELTAIIFA
+795 HDLELAAIIFA
-806 LKIWRHHLY
+806 LKIWRHYLY

-835 ELNMR
+835 ELSMR

-860 KANVVVDALSR
+860 KANVVADALSR

-886 CEKFRDMNLSVTYRM
+886 YEKFRDMNLNVTYRKD
-901 GGVKLNRIE
+901 GVKLNRIE
-910 LTCDLRSTIG
+910 ITCDLRSTIG
-920 NAQEKDMDL
+920 SAQEKDMDL

-937 FTVADDGVI
+937 FTVANDGVI
-946 QFGSRIC
+946 QFGNRIC
-953 VPNNA
+953 VPNDA
-958 ELKRLILD
+958 DLKRSILE

-979 TKMYHDLKKNYW
+979 TKMYHDLKKSYW

-1015 HQKPAGPLQPLEIT
+1015 HQKPAGPLQPLEIP

-1034 HITMDFVSG
+1034 HITMDFVTG

-1078 YAEFF
+1078 YAEIF
-1083 LEEIVKLHGVPLSIV
+1083 LEEIVKLHGVPVSIV

-1124 TSNHPQTDGQTER
+1124 TSNHPQTDGQSER
-1137 TIQTL
+1137 T
-1142 EDMLRACVLEDGD
+1142 
-1155 VTCGLGDEQGSKNQ
+1155 
-1169 TTTQLVN
+1169 
-1176 SAAKPSLGT
+1176 
-1185 VGFGGNQ
+1185 
-1192 KGKIKGT
+1192 
-1199 DQEVKCLLTLSE
+1199 
-1211 EKWVWHK
+1211 
-1218 RLGYANW
+1218 
-1225 RLISKLSKLD
+1225 
-1235 LVRGLPKLH
+1235 
-1244 YHSDALCGS
+1244 
-1253 CQIGK
+1253 
-1258 SVKTFFKPKHVVS
+1258 
-1271 TSNPL
+1271 
-1276 ELLHIDLF
+1276 
-1284 GPPDQVSELVENFAD
+1284 
-1299 IQLSDDEDSEP
+1299 
-1310 EETSGPTQQT
+1310 
-1320 SEETNSA
+1320 
-1327 PETLDSEDHPAS
+1327 
-1339 ELIRSSPSR
+1339 
-1348 IEQPKQSFKY
+1348 
-1358 KSSHPKELILGNK
+1358 
-1371 DSPRKTRSSFRN
+1371 
-1383 EDSLIGLI
+1383 
-1391 SLVEPSS
+1391 
-1398 TDEALADDAWIVAMQ
+1398 
-1413 EELNQF
+1413 
-1419 ERNEVWSLVPK
+1419 
-1430 PSKKNIIGTKWVYR
+1430 
-1444 NKLNEQGEV
+1444 
-1453 VRNKARLVAQGYN
+1453 
-1466 QQEGIDYTETFA
+1466 
-1478 HVARLEAIRLLLSYA
+1478 
-1493 TYHNIILYQMD
+1493 
-1504 VKIKEISLWSETST
+1504 
-1518 QSLEKFEM
+1518 
-1526 SMMGELKF
+1526 
-1534 FLGIQINQDKDGT
+1534 
-1547 YIHQTKYT
+1547 
-1555 KELLKKFNMDDCK
+1555 
-1568 PMTTPMHPTSSLNK
+1568 
-1582 EDS
+1582 

>member
-1 MAEAPGGCGR
+1 MAEAPGGRGR

-30 YSDPD
+30 YPDPD
-35 ANMWA
+35 VNMWA
-40 HMIHQQQQFQAQQAQ
+40 HMMHQQQQFQAQQAQ
-55 RHEEMMMMFQQQMG
+55 RYEEMMMMFQQQMN
-69 NAYTQN
+69 NAPAQN

-87 NPPEFVGEFLRGAA
+87 NPPEFVGEYVPSVAREWIQRMSGILDSMACTELEKVTFATRILRGAA
-101 CNWWEGVRAYIT
+101 CNWWEGVRAYMT

-140 MERELIELKQRGKS
+140 MERELIELKQGGKS
-154 VAEYTTKFNEL
+154 VAEYTSKFNEL

-179 WKKKYRFGLRA
+179 WKIKKYRFGLRA
-190 DIAHDVSLQQVASL
+190 DIAHDVSMQQVASL

-245 GSPSKGKQN
+245 GSPQKGKQN
-254 FSQRSQQLHGS
+254 VPQRSHPACPECGMFHHGECMKGKGVCFHCKQPGHYKNECPKLYGS
-265 GGSSGTTRSKGR
+265 GGSSGTTKSKGR

-285 ARATN
+285 ARGNNALIVDICHLGQSEVVVLFDCGATN
-290 SFISVEYVMRLGLP
+290 SFISVECVMRLCLS
-304 STSLIPPMTVAV
+304 STSLIPTMTVAV

-335 AGKIYHV
+335 TGKIYHV

-365 VYIGCAEK
+365 VYLGCAEK
-373 NLYVPIDL
+373 NLYVLIDL

-405 NKGFSIMFTISS
+405 NKCFSIMFTISS

-435 FPEEINS
+435 FLEEINS

-457 GSQPIFV
+457 GSQPISI

-529 QLPRIDDLLD
+529 LLPSIDDLLD

-589 APAVFMDYMNRI
+589 APAIFMDYMNRI

-611 IFIDDILIHSKD
+611 IFIDDILIYSKD

-637 LREKQLYAEFSKC
+637 LREKQLYAKFSKC

-663 ISQGGVSVDPSKVEV
+663 ISQGGVSVDPSKVEA
-678 VLNWERPRSVSEVRS
+678 VLNWERPRTVSEVRS

-705 LGFSGIALPLTRLT
+705 FGFSEIALPLTRLT

-729 LCENSFNLLKQKLTS
+729 LCENSFKLLKQKLTS
-744 ALVLVIPD
+744 APVLVIPD

-760 CDASNKGLGCVLMQD
+760 CDASNKGLGCVLMQE

-795 HDLELTAIIFA
+795 HDLELAAIIFA

-860 KANVVVDALSR
+860 KANVVADALSR
-871 KALYASEILMHQCGL
+871 KALD
-886 CEKFRDMNLSVTYRM
+886 KNLSVTYRK

-910 LTCDLRSTIG
+910 VTCDLRSTISS
-920 NAQEKDMDL
+920 AQEKDVDL

-946 QFGSRIC
+946 QFGNRIC
-953 VPNNA
+953 VPNDA
-958 ELKRLILD
+958 DLKRLILE

-1002 VSRCIVCQQVKIE
+1002 VSRCI
-1015 HQKPAGPLQPLEIT
+1015 
-1029 EWKWE
+1029 
-1034 HITMDFVSG
+1034 
-1043 LPRNQKG
+1043 KG

-1065 HFIAVKST
+1065 HFIAVKLT

-1078 YAEFF
+1078 YAEIF
-1083 LEEIVKLHGVPLSIV
+1083 LEEIVKLHGVPLSIA

-1119 RLRMS
+1119 CRGDFR
-1124 TSNHPQTDGQTER
+1124 TPSNW
-1137 TIQTL
+1137 L
-1142 EDMLRACVLEDGD
+1142 ALVL
-1155 VTCGLGDEQGSKNQ
+1155 KNYD
-1169 TTTQLVN
+1169 
-1176 SAAKPSLGT
+1176 SPPS
-1185 VGFGGNQ
+1185 FN
-1192 KGKIKGT
+1192 
-1199 DQEVKCLLTLSE
+1199 
-1211 EKWVWHK
+1211 
-1218 RLGYANW
+1218 
-1225 RLISKLSKLD
+1225 LSKG
-1235 LVRGLPKLH
+1235 RGK
-1244 YHSDALCGS
+1244 DR
-1253 CQIGK
+1253 I
-1258 SVKTFFKPKHVVS
+1258 
-1271 TSNPL
+1271 NP
-1276 ELLHIDLF
+1276 
-1284 GPPDQVSELVENFAD
+1284 
-1299 IQLSDDEDSEP
+1299 
-1310 EETSGPTQQT
+1310 
-1320 SEETNSA
+1320 
-1327 PETLDSEDHPAS
+1327 
-1339 ELIRSSPSR
+1339 
-1348 IEQPKQSFKY
+1348 
-1358 KSSHPKELILGNK
+1358 
-1371 DSPRKTRSSFRN
+1371 
-1383 EDSLIGLI
+1383 
-1391 SLVEPSS
+1391 
-1398 TDEALADDAWIVAMQ
+1398 
-1413 EELNQF
+1413 
-1419 ERNEVWSLVPK
+1419 
-1430 PSKKNIIGTKWVYR
+1430 
-1444 NKLNEQGEV
+1444 
-1453 VRNKARLVAQGYN
+1453 
-1466 QQEGIDYTETFA
+1466 
-1478 HVARLEAIRLLLSYA
+1478 
-1493 TYHNIILYQMD
+1493 
-1504 VKIKEISLWSETST
+1504 
-1518 QSLEKFEM
+1518 
-1526 SMMGELKF
+1526 
-1534 FLGIQINQDKDGT
+1534 
-1547 YIHQTKYT
+1547 
-1555 KELLKKFNMDDCK
+1555 
-1568 PMTTPMHPTSSLNK
+1568 
-1582 EDS
+1582 

>member
-1 MAEAPGGCGR
+1 MAEAPGGRGR

-30 YSDPD
+30 YPDPD

-40 HMIHQQQQFQAQQAQ
+40 HMMHQQQQFQAQQAQ
-55 RHEEMMMMFQQQMG
+55 RYEEMMMMFQQQMN
-69 NAYTQN
+69 NAPTQN

-87 NPPEFVGEFLRGAA
+87 NPPEFVGEYVPSVAREWIQRMSGIMDSMGCTELEKVTFATRFLRGAA
-101 CNWWEGVRAYIT
+101 CNWWEGVRAYMT

-140 MERELIELKQRGKS
+140 MERELIELKQGSKS
-154 VAEYTTKFNEL
+154 VAEYTSKFNEL

-179 WKKKYRFGLRA
+179 WKIKKYRFGLRA
-190 DIAHDVSLQQVASL
+190 DIAHDVSMQQVASL

-219 AMRKERFE
+219 ARRKERFE
-227 VNQKRRDSGKY
+227 
-238 KEQLKPR
+238 
-245 GSPSKGKQN
+245 KGKHNVPQKSHPACPECGMFHHGECVKGKGVCFHCKQPGHYKN
-254 FSQRSQQLHGS
+254 ECPKLHGS
-265 GGSSGTTRSKGR
+265 GGSSGTTKSKGR

-285 ARATN
+285 AR
-290 SFISVEYVMRLGLP
+290 
-304 STSLIPPMTVAV
+304 
-316 ATGGKVV
+316 
-323 SKRVCQNCPVSV
+323 
-335 AGKIYHV
+335 
-342 DLICLPLKDMDI
+342 
-354 VLGMDWLSANT
+354 
-365 VYIGCAEK
+365 GCAEK

-405 NKGFSIMFTISS
+405 NKCFSIMFTISS

-457 GSQPIFV
+457 GSQPISI

-480 LEELLQKHFIRPS
+480 LEDLLQKHFIRPS

-529 QLPRIDDLLD
+529 PLPRIDDLLY

-589 APAVFMDYMNRI
+589 APAIFMDYMNRI

-611 IFIDDILIHSKD
+611 IFIDDILIYSKD

-637 LREKQLYAEFSKC
+637 LREKQLYAKFSKC
-650 EFWLSEVKFLGHV
+650 EFWLTEVKFLGHV
-663 ISQGGVSVDPSKVEV
+663 ISQGGVSVDPSKVEA
-678 VLNWERPRSVSEVRS
+678 VLNWERPRTVSEIRS

-705 LGFSGIALPLTRLT
+705 LGFSEIALPLTRLT

-729 LCENSFNLLKQKLTS
+729 LCENIFNLLKQKLTS
-744 ALVLVIPD
+744 APVLVIPD

-760 CDASNKGLGCVLMQD
+760 CDASNKGLGCVLMQE
-775 GAVVAYASRQLKPHE
+775 GAVVAYASRQLKPRE

-860 KANVVVDALSR
+860 KANVIVDALSR

-886 CEKFRDMNLSVTYRM
+886 YEKFRDMNLSVTYWK

-910 LTCDLRSTIG
+910 LTCDLRSTISS
-920 NAQEKDMDL
+920 AQEKDMDL

-946 QFGSRIC
+946 QFENRIC
-953 VPNNA
+953 VPNDA
-958 ELKRLILD
+958 DLKRLILE

-972 FSIHPGS
+972 FSIHLGS

-1015 HQKPAGPLQPLEIT
+1015 HQKPAGPLQPLEIP

-1034 HITMDFVSG
+1034 HITMDFVTG

-1050 EDSIWVIVDRLTKSA
+1050 EDSIWVIVDQLTKSA

-1078 YAEFF
+1078 YAEIF

-1124 TSNHPQTDGQTER
+1124 TSNHPQTDGQSER

-1142 EDMLRACVLEDGD
+1142 EDMLRACVLE
-1155 VTCGLGDEQGSKNQ
+1155 E
-1169 TTTQLVN
+1169 
-1176 SAAKPSLGT
+1176 
-1185 VGFGGNQ
+1185 GGNWSKHLHLVEFAYNNSYHASIGMAPYEALYGRKCRTPLCWTEVGD
-1192 KGKIKGT
+1192 KGVLGPDIIQETTLKI
-1199 DQEVKCLLTLSE
+1199 
-1211 EKWVWHK
+1211 
-1218 RLGYANW
+1218 
-1225 RLISKLSKLD
+1225 
-1235 LVRGLPKLH
+1235 
-1244 YHSDALCGS
+1244 
-1253 CQIGK
+1253 K
-1258 SVKTFFKPKHVVS
+1258 SVKEHM
-1271 TSNPL
+1271 
-1276 ELLHIDLF
+1276 
-1284 GPPDQVSELVENFAD
+1284 
-1299 IQLSDDEDSEP
+1299 
-1310 EETSGPTQQT
+1310 
-1320 SEETNSA
+1320 
-1327 PETLDSEDHPAS
+1327 
-1339 ELIRSSPSR
+1339 R
-1348 IEQPKQSFKY
+1348 
-1358 KSSHPKELILGNK
+1358 
-1371 DSPRKTRSSFRN
+1371 
-1383 EDSLIGLI
+1383 
-1391 SLVEPSS
+1391 
-1398 TDEALADDAWIVAMQ
+1398 
-1413 EELNQF
+1413 
-1419 ERNEVWSLVPK
+1419 
-1430 PSKKNIIGTKWVYR
+1430 
-1444 NKLNEQGEV
+1444 
-1453 VRNKARLVAQGYN
+1453 VAQSRQKSYDDN
-1466 QQEGIDYTETFA
+1466 RRRPIEFDE
-1478 HVARLEAIRLLLSYA
+1478 VLSMFRM
-1493 TYHNIILYQMD
+1493 L
-1504 VKIKEISLWSETST
+1504 
-1518 QSLEKFEM
+1518 
-1526 SMMGELKF
+1526 
-1534 FLGIQINQDKDGT
+1534 
-1547 YIHQTKYT
+1547 
-1555 KELLKKFNMDDCK
+1555 
-1568 PMTTPMHPTSSLNK
+1568 
-1582 EDS
+1582 